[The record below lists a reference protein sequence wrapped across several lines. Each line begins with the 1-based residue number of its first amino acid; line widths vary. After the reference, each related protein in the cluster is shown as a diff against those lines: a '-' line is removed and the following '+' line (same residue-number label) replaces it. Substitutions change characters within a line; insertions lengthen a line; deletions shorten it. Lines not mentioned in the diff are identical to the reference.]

1 MKKFLVCLPAVLF
14 ILLSVFILSCEVGLG
29 ESVDTEA
36 PKISITYPDA
46 KSVIKDRFVLAG
58 ECSDDR
64 MVSSVQ
70 VTILDSSN
78 NPVTGY
84 ELKAPVVESAKSG
97 QVWSVEI
104 NAKNADGS
112 YPLKDGK
119 YTFRTIATDGAG
131 RKSAPFERDLEID
144 NTAPVFVINS
154 PGSTETETSYGSV
167 LKVEGSI
174 AEAHSVKSMAL
185 TVYDTNGIEKASWK
199 EENINIAGGTSVTFA
214 KYYSNTGGT
223 DTLLE
228 RYNSIYDSK
237 TGGFQA
243 FKCSVELT
251 DSSCVYQKPDFVPS
265 YNRSA
270 DAGQT
275 VSSDGNTTCD
285 VWLYDDIYGTDAKY
299 VLMGTKASEVWGKAF
314 EVSDFMNILN
324 GTVPYDTPN
333 ADGKTVLEVL
343 NSAKTDTSEKSLKMK
358 LNKDANPTYTV
369 MGYSF
374 DSTAEK
380 DGVLTLSPASKG
392 GTITFK
398 ADAGLDGVLFSPE
411 TIKVYLF
418 GPFEKDAVSL
428 KLSDIYNDPKVYA
441 EKNAQVTSILYDGKN
456 GVGGGSPDI
465 YGPYTGESRSTW
477 TQSLSLPSDSKIMK
491 ATKCYV
497 IAATGEDK
505 DNVEFISA
513 NNKYNGFEAQATG
526 VPPSVTINEP
536 KTDFIS
542 NNPQDIL
549 TVKGIIKSDE
559 GTAVNDA
566 SYEIYVY
573 DVTNN
578 NTLLGTI
585 KNRDTNSDDNGSMKI
600 TGTLGV
606 DSEVSFEIDAS
617 KGTWYPEKDAS
628 KDGTKPSEGN
638 VFKYVISVSGVT
650 DTTGKDSVTAQ
661 VDMLKPTASIEVS
674 TLLSNEKDG
683 KTRENCVNGKIKI
696 KGTLSDN
703 DKIASAWAEIL
714 DSKGNVTKSDVQ
726 PEGTGSFT
734 WDFDTTSLSDN
745 TEYSVKVYALDRA
758 GNKGSSSEQK
768 IYVDQSTDLPV
779 ITLSNADKTFTG
791 KPSLSS
797 NLFGMGSNVIIGAVS
812 DDDGISSIE
821 YVIDEGTENE
831 IRGTIDM
838 SGKTPTSKSFQ
849 IDLTKLPKGGTETVI
864 SSGDHTLSI
873 FATDI
878 SSDLQNIQT
887 PVKSSDETGVSNM
900 KFGYDDDVPS
910 LSVTT
915 KSGELIG
922 ENISYSITGTAGD
935 GSGLKKN
942 SEGNPII
949 YRYAIDSTRNEKK
962 YGSKDAPQEIPVS
975 ENGTWTDTIETYD
988 NGDDF
993 EYCAINEY
1001 ERSTTAKFTFRI
1013 DSVNPTITLTTPSE
1027 DTVYIGETT
1036 LYSFRGTADDPK
1048 EVDGKTVDSSGI
1060 SGIEYTVYDSNG
1072 TEIETKKVDS
1082 STQWNININFSDY
1095 KKDDE
1100 IDVSKI
1106 KFRSVDVG
1114 GLKSVEVSKNIVIDK
1129 IAPSITVVVK
1139 HNGTEVVPVQNTYYT
1154 KSEPEAEITVFDEN
1168 LETVTPTKG
1177 TLTITNPSKTNPV
1190 YKLSGITETGEYV
1203 ISATDKA
1210 GRVTS
1215 YTLNIYVDGSAPSV
1229 EITSVSPVVES
1240 NAKKNVNGK
1249 ITVTGTSSDDD
1260 KIVSTILYINDN
1272 AVTNADGT
1280 AISGRGVTVNSY
1292 QNSGMRVSYE
1302 IDTTVKDGENDIYS
1316 DKSDIKIALVSTDRA
1331 GNTSIASD
1339 SNSKIYYVD
1348 QDTDKPVLK
1357 FSNGD
1362 VTITDESTI
1371 QVGKNLFGMGS
1382 NTLYIN
1388 VSDDDGIQSVSLVV
1402 DGGTSAEKTE
1412 PLLTAG
1418 KSTTWSTSKDISE
1431 YGSGVHSL
1439 KFTITDTE
1447 GKSVS
1452 YPEGESD
1459 TIKIAFD
1466 DDVPEISVTKF
1477 NETAYTQGCFAPA
1490 EFTLNG
1496 TVKDSSGTVKIY
1508 YKEGETETEVDSS
1521 ESCTESQNWTHNIS
1535 GETSG
1540 NAKTRTY
1547 IARDKYGRESS
1558 VTIKY
1563 NVDTI
1568 KPEFISDY
1576 ISISGETSA
1585 GSKTYNLNS
1594 YNSSDVWFTNS
1605 LFTVK
1610 GESSGGKKP
1619 VTEENNFT
1627 IQIKVG
1633 DDIVST
1639 LQPGTNNT
1647 FSGTLDVGTTE
1658 DEYSKTITL
1667 TATDEA
1673 GNISSPL
1680 QFTVNVDKDS
1690 PEITTKAL
1698 YTENPEGNPGAQTLT
1713 NNSFVNKDKIYF
1725 KYIVSDA
1732 VSGVSKIEVYKTA
1745 AMKDLIGSFTVD
1757 SPSKD
1762 NVEGIIEIDISSFES
1777 KEYDF
1782 YVKVTDKAG
1791 NTTSSDL
1798 VNFTFDK
1805 TAPTVTYSKP
1815 SENSNVNKTI
1825 SIEGT
1830 ISDLNPRASN
1840 SDWNWHLKVKKPGES
1855 SFTDITNSVSFDT
1868 SLSAGSFKISGIDTT
1883 QIGKGNAEF
1892 LVIATDKAGNT
1903 ISEASGKTLTLNIN
1917 QDSDRPE
1924 ISLSTISTAGTTTL
1938 SSGTIT
1944 GTISDDDGIE
1954 KLEIQVVKKN
1964 AEISDSGWKEVTLNG
1979 ANWSYTYSDG
1989 NNAIDGDY
1997 KLYFRITDNA
2007 SGVFTSSDT
2016 ELSDSTKKLSCPK
2029 INYSGQNEVC
2039 SAVSF
2044 SIDTYPPAIDIVQ
2057 YRISSDNSAWSA
2069 WADLGQNTIF
2079 GGTEKRYFQFRL
2091 EAHDTVTAQEN
2102 LVVSANISGTDK
2114 NFSTTDGKI
2123 TLNSTG
2129 EQYNGYYYF
2138 ETSVIDASSKIAT
2151 GSYTL
2156 GFDAKDKAEK
2166 PSTLSYQIRI
2176 DNTAPDSISIRN
2188 YSGTTELTGNIA
2200 LNGLCSDE
2208 TKGNSG
2214 VKELYYLIP
2223 KTSITSPENVAGSSF
2238 GEQWESSSLESSG
2251 LWEFEIK
2258 SDNLCETAASGITLK
2273 DDFKGYETASNSG
2286 VFSLPL
2292 WFKIVD
2298 NVGNSTFKTENH
2310 IRYNPDADKPRV
2322 SITYPVH
2329 NVKDSARDFSY
2340 VVMGGTVRFTGTATD
2355 DEGIE
2360 GVYLQFDMDGDGEYE
2375 NGENIGGCPYDYDST
2390 VVKIPQSTELGVKAN
2405 GTQSWNY
2412 SLKISSLE
2420 GLLYSEAN
2428 QYKTLNVRVVAVDT
2442 GTDKQLVGAWSEP
2455 IHISVNKDIP
2465 AFETVKISQY
2475 DTNTPAQ
2482 ILKTVDYE
2490 DDKFISGENWYLIGK
2505 VSSNAGISL
2514 VDVTDSSGNDIG
2526 KIEISTSGGT
2536 ISITDNNNYILT
2548 KKEENGQITELEY
2561 KISVSTENRWAIKI
2575 TVSDN
2580 SEEEKSNYSNYSLNI
2595 DNTPPS
2601 FYDMRSDSEIS
2612 KYGTI
2617 KIYSG
2622 EYGNGGQVLSDVNKI
2637 QNSNGMFTL
2646 AGRTTEAGSGY
2657 ENILFYFKRVPET
2670 VTEQNPVRVYN
2681 PMKAHGS
2688 SNKENRTDITVDSPS
2703 DGKVYVNSD
2712 ELPVLYTTQISIND
2726 SNKFEFTS
2734 NAVQNNDNVRIGGLV
2749 KIGGIYRKILS
2760 VNYSTGT
2767 VTVDS
2772 ECETSSTEAEFV
2784 YAMVI
2789 DNSGESFNIDNSIK
2803 NDDGDGMVESYSK
2816 SGTNYTWDASID
2828 STHIPDGPIE
2838 LHIVAFDKAGNSNH
2852 GYVKTAVSNNA
2863 PRIARVRLAT
2873 DLNGNSTYEE
2883 NEKQVFAYLETD
2895 TLDWAENT
2903 KSKGTEIWNLDGK
2916 VNGSVWTIK
2925 NNLQVEPEFVGGT
2938 APFHYIFTKESGI
2951 EEGKNLSSPKTGS
2964 ATGQINGNKE
2974 AFVIPNSSLDTS
2986 ATYEDKI
2993 NTYQF
2998 SFWDSTEET
3007 TPCTDSQWT
3016 VLNVQLKQDIIDNF
3030 APKVVVKPFFWNSA
3044 SDNSLYKNS
3053 LDNGHIELE
3062 GDLDFENTPFTN
3074 ADGERDK
3081 DPKVSGKIVFRG
3093 TAYDDV
3099 RLSSLWIKF
3108 SGFTFNNYVTE
3119 SGYGTN
3125 GTSNGYVQ
3133 AAFYNIQDNSWNNS
3147 SAKLESDGW
3156 SFETTDEYFDQ
3167 KGHKVN
3173 WALTID
3179 TARISTVTAVDAEF
3193 AIMAVDHVNTDDNKS
3208 SETDHIVVTGS
3219 GQTDTS
3225 DNVYNKPKYKVDVVP
3240 YITELITTL
3249 SGIETKNHSVYG
3261 RTASGR
3267 YPVYFYTK
3275 DANGNSNVSEKISVV
3290 GFNIAK
3296 GSQIIFTKNDVT
3308 TTLDSD
3314 LSFQL
3319 PENAVSGKIE
3329 ISVNSIKNLNNIN
3342 NKNAKGSYEDV
3353 ASDSL
3358 YDNYKNYYNRQPNNV
3373 NNDLLED
3380 DVELAIWGI
3389 NSKSAVSPEGVVSE
3403 ATMHINPSDGQ
3414 LGFSF
3419 SSGNYG
3425 YYPYGVDH
3433 NGNVQKTSLQFWC
3446 RDYTPVNTIRFVYD
3460 NQGHMFGVHAGTDT
3474 NNPRVAR
3481 FRLVSSV
3488 WGPSSTIN
3496 GGDSDWLCAYSAN
3509 KALRLEYMA
3518 NYKSSDQSYV
3528 MNGTRF
3534 QFHPQLAAN
3543 AVSSSQTNLYLMYY
3557 DSLTNELR
3565 FRAGAMNTSEA
3576 FSANTSTFAQNIKA
3590 SFNDFYDDAYDGAAG
3605 DKRTSIYVTN
3615 YNHVSVLASSATNT
3629 GSSPYA
3635 PGERYAIA
3643 VVPGSPDTVVAVWCD
3658 DIHKTLWYSYLTDP
3672 ITNNHQNVD
3681 PTTHVNKSWSTPV
3694 AILDGNSG
3702 GYAAIAVD
3710 SDKHIHI
3717 ASYSKE
3723 RTGSLVYTYLDSYNS
3738 ATSDYIKKH
3747 SVFVDS
3753 YGATGQYITID
3764 FAKDST
3770 GTRYIPYIGYLMT
3783 SLQYPKYAYL
3793 VDVNS
3798 AVENSSNWIP
3808 KPGTDSENM
3817 YTGAWESVILPTE
3830 NKFLLDDICI
3840 GVFRKSDGNLQNIP
3854 IKTGDN
3860 ICGGNGTSNPVIG
3873 YGINYAGQGYIE
3885 TAQLK

>member
-1 MKKFLVCLPAVLF
+1 MNKRFSKFIFFLM
-14 ILLSVFILSCEVGLG
+14 LLSEFIFFSCEVGLG
-29 ESVDTEA
+29 EAVDTEA
-36 PKISITYPDA
+36 PKLTIDYPEA
-46 KSVIKDRFVLAG
+46 KAIVRDGFVLAG
-58 ECSDDR
+58 TCSDDIAVTKVV
-64 MVSSVQ
+64 VS
-70 VTILDSSN
+70 ILDEEN
-78 NPVTGY
+78 KTVTGY
-84 ELKAPVVESAKSG
+84 DFKQPVVETTIEEK
-97 QVWSVEI
+97 QFWSVTLNEQLQ
-104 NAKNADGS
+104 DGT

-119 YTFRTIATDGAG
+119 YTFRAVAYDGAG
-131 RKSAPFERDLEID
+131 RKSGELERDLEID
-144 NTAPVFVINS
+144 NTAPVFIINS
-154 PGSTETETSYGSV
+154 PGSISTESSFGSV
-167 LKVEGSI
+167 FKIEGSI
-174 AEAHSVKSMAL
+174 AENHTVKEMNL
-185 TVYDTNGIEKASWK
+185 TIFDADGTKIAEWQQ
-199 EENINIAGGTSVTFA
+199 ENINTAGGTTVTFA
-214 KYYSNTGGT
+214 KYYS
-223 DTLLE
+223 DSEKQDPLFD
-228 RYNSIYDSK
+228 RYKEIYGDSN
-237 TGGFQA
+237 GFKS
-243 FKCSVELT
+243 FSCSVKLM
-251 DSSCVYQKPDFVPS
+251 DNALAYKKPDFVPS
-265 YNRSA
+265 YNDDSRGEI
-270 DAGQT
+270 DTGT
-275 VSSDGNTTCD
+275 NYNTTTNL
-285 VWLYDDIYGTDAKY
+285 WLYDDIYGTDAKFK
-299 VLMGTKASEVWGKAF
+299 LMGTAASAEWGKSF
-314 EVSDFMNILN
+314 EIKDFMNYLN
-324 GTVPYDTPN
+324 GTDSYEQKN
-333 ADGKTVLEVL
+333 SNGKSVVEVL
-343 NSAKTDTSEKSLKMK
+343 NEAKINTEDTRLKFK
-358 LNKDANPTYTV
+358 LNKDANPTYTI

-374 DSTAEK
+374 DSTAQTE
-380 DGVLTLSPASKG
+380 GIYSLSPAAKG

-398 ADAGLDGVLFSPE
+398 ADAGLDGVLFSPS
-411 TIKVYLF
+411 TIKVYMF
-418 GPFEKDAVSL
+418 GPFEAIQVPTAL
-428 KLSDIYNDPKVYA
+428 AEIYSSPDNYA
-441 EKNAQVTSILYDGKN
+441 SAPEHKKITTKLYDGEN
-456 GVGGGSPDI
+456 GISGADKDVA
-465 YGPYTGESRSTW
+465 GPYEGESRTTW
-477 TQSLSLPSDSKIMK
+477 TQSLNLPSDSSIMK
-491 ATKCYV
+491 ATKYYI
-497 IAATGEDK
+497 IAASGCDK
-505 DNVEFISA
+505 DNVDMISL
-513 NNKYNGFEAQATG
+513 NYKYNGFIAQATG
-526 VPPSVTINEP
+526 VPPTITIKEP
-536 KTDFIS
+536 EKDSIS
-542 NNPQDIL
+542 NAENEIL
-549 TVKGIIKSDE
+549 IFKGEVSSEE
-559 GTAVNDA
+559 GTAINDI
-566 SYEIYVY
+566 SYEISVY
-573 DVTNN
+573 D
-578 NTLLGTI
+578 TLEKNKFLGTI
-585 KNRDTNSDDNGSMKI
+585 KNIDSAGNRSDSLKVN
-600 TGTLGV
+600 GTLGE
-606 DSEVSFEIDAS
+606 SPSVSFEIDAS
-617 KGTWYPEKDAS
+617 KGFWQSADGIS
-628 KDGTKPSEGN
+628 IDGTKPPLNSAY
-638 VFKYVISVSGVT
+638 KYTLTVTGVT
-650 DTTGKDSVTAQ
+650 DTKGTDSISVTLDKKLPSAE
-661 VDMLKPTASIEVS
+661 LEIS

-703 DKIASAWAEIL
+703 DKIASAWAEIS
-714 DSKGNVTKSDVQ
+714 DSKGNLTKSDVQ

-734 WDFDTTSLSDN
+734 WDFDTTLLSDN

-758 GNKGSSSEQK
+758 GNEGSSSEQK

-821 YVIDEGTENE
+821 YVIDEGTNKE

-849 IDLTKLPKGGTETVI
+849 IDLTKLPKDENEIVI

-887 PVKSSDETGVSNM
+887 PVKSNDETGVSNM

-922 ENISYSITGTAGD
+922 KNISYSITGTAGD

-949 YRYAIDSTRNEKK
+949 YRYAIDSTRHNEE
-962 YGSKDAPQEIPVS
+962 YGSKDEPKEIPVS
-975 ENGTWTDTIETYD
+975 EDGTWTDTIQTYD

-993 EYCAINEY
+993 EYCAKDEY

-1036 LYSFRGTADDPK
+1036 LYSFRGSADDPK

-1072 TEIETKKVDS
+1072 TEIETKTVDS
-1082 STQWNININFSDY
+1082 STQWNINIDFSDY
-1095 KKDDE
+1095 KKNDE

-1106 KFRSVDVG
+1106 KFRSVDGG
-1114 GLKSVEVSKNIVIDK
+1114 GLKSDEVSKNIVIDK
-1129 IAPSITVVVK
+1129 IAPEIKFTIDGIEKTNSETIYISK
-1139 HNGTEVVPVQNTYYT
+1139 NPDFIFEV
-1154 KSEPEAEITVFDEN
+1154 SDEN
-1168 LETVTPTKG
+1168 LDFTSLQCPVPLAWNKIGETTNSVKYK
-1177 TLTITNPSKTNPV
+1177 ITGFATDDVASVSKT
-1190 YKLSGITETGEYV
+1190 YSFT
-1203 ISATDKA
+1203 AQDKA
-1210 GRVTS
+1210 GRITEK
-1215 YTLNIYVDGSAPSV
+1215 TLNVYYDKDEPVIDEPSV
-1229 EITSVSPVVES
+1229 TPIASKENDATEY
-1240 NAKKNVNGK
+1240 VNGIIK
-1249 ITVTGTSSDDD
+1249 LKGTVSDNDKVSSTKVILKQNGTDVPSAVGALTLITNTGD
-1260 KIVSTILYINDN
+1260 
-1272 AVTNADGT
+1272 
-1280 AISGRGVTVNSY
+1280 R
-1292 QNSGMRVSYE
+1292 YE
-1302 IDTTVKDGENDIYS
+1302 YTIDTRELTDKTPLDI
-1316 DKSDIKIALVSTDRA
+1316 IIESTDRA
-1331 GNTSIASD
+1331 GNVIQKTKTVQI
-1339 SNSKIYYVD
+1339 D

-1357 FSNGD
+1357 FNNGD
-1362 VTITDESTI
+1362 TTCVDENNI
-1371 QVGKNLFGMGS
+1371 KVGTNLFGMGS

-1388 VSDDDGIQSVSLVV
+1388 VSDDDGVKSVSLVV
-1402 DGGTSAEKTE
+1402 DDETSAE
-1412 PLLTAG
+1412 LLTNG
-1418 KSTTWSTSKDISE
+1418 QSTTWSYSLNVLE

-1439 KFTITDTE
+1439 KFTICDTE

-1452 YPEGESD
+1452 YPESD
-1459 TIKIAFD
+1459 AAIKIAYD

-1508 YKEGETETEVDSS
+1508 YKEGGTETQVS
-1521 ESCTESQNWTHNIS
+1521 EIGSCTESQNWTHNIS

-1540 NAKTRTY
+1540 NDKTRTY
-1547 IARDKYGRESS
+1547 TARDKYGRESS

-1568 KPEFISDY
+1568 KPVFNSDY

-1585 GSKTYNLNS
+1585 GSKPYNLNS
-1594 YNSSDVWFTNS
+1594 YNSSDIWFTNS

-1610 GESSGGKKP
+1610 GESSGGNKP

-1639 LQPGTNNT
+1639 LQPGANNT
-1647 FSGTLDVGTTE
+1647 FSGTMDVGTTAE
-1658 DEYSKTITL
+1658 NPSKTITL

-1680 QFTVNVDKDS
+1680 NFTVNVDKNP
-1690 PEITTKAL
+1690 PEINKKDL
-1698 YTENPEGNPGAQTLT
+1698 YTENPEGNPDAKALT
-1713 NNSFVNKDKIYF
+1713 ENFVNKDKIYF

-1745 AMKDLIGSFTVD
+1745 AMKDLIGSFTVN
-1757 SPSKD
+1757 SPSKG

-1805 TAPTVTYSKP
+1805 TAPTVTYLKP
-1815 SENSNVNKTI
+1815 SENSDVNKTI

-1830 ISDLNPRASN
+1830 ISDLNPPASN
-1840 SDWNWHLKVKKPGES
+1840 SGWNWALKVKKPGEI
-1855 SFTDITNSVSFDT
+1855 SFTDITNSVSFDN
-1868 SLSAGSFKISGIDTT
+1868 SLSIGSFKISGIDTT
-1883 QIGKGNAEF
+1883 KIGKGNAEF

-1903 ISEASGKTLTLNIN
+1903 ISESNGKTLTLNIN

-1944 GTISDDDGIE
+1944 GTISDDDGVE

-1964 AEISDSGWKEVTLNG
+1964 AEISNSGWKDVTLNG

-1989 NNAIDGDY
+1989 NNNIDGDY
-1997 KLYFRITDNA
+1997 DLYFRVNDKAGGT
-2007 SGVFTSSDT
+2007 FTSLNAETDDAT
-2016 ELSDSTKKLSCPK
+2016 AKLSCPK
-2029 INYSGQNEVC
+2029 INYSGSGEVC
-2039 SAVSF
+2039 SKIPF
-2044 SIDTYPPAIDIVQ
+2044 SIDTVPPSINIVQ
-2057 YRISSDNSAWSA
+2057 YKISSDNAAWSE
-2069 WADLGQNTIF
+2069 WTELSHNTIF
-2079 GGTEKRYFQFRL
+2079 GGVEKRYIKFRF
-2091 EAHDTVTAQEN
+2091 EAHDTVTAQDA
-2102 LVVSANISGTDK
+2102 LIVTVNISGKET
-2114 NFSTTDGKI
+2114 FSTKDSTI
-2123 TLNSTG
+2123 TLKNSG
-2129 EQYNGYYYF
+2129 DKYGDYYYF
-2138 ETSVIDASSKIAT
+2138 ETASLNAEELAT
-2151 GSYTL
+2151 GSYTFS
-2156 GFDAKDKAEK
+2156 FDAKDKAEK

-2223 KTSITSPENVAGSSF
+2223 KTSITLPENVAGSSF

-2251 LWEFEIK
+2251 LWEFEIN
-2258 SDNLCETAASGITLK
+2258 SDNICENAPSGITLK

-2298 NVGNSTFKTENH
+2298 EVGNFAYKTGNF

-2322 SITYPVH
+2322 SMTYPVH
-2329 NVKDSARDFSY
+2329 NVKDGEFSY
-2340 VVMGGTVRFTGTATD
+2340 VIMGGTVRFTGTAED

-2360 GVYLQFDMDGDGEYE
+2360 GVYLQFDMNGDGIYE
-2375 NGENIGGCPYDYDST
+2375 NGENINGCPYDYAST
-2390 VVKIPQSTELGVKAN
+2390 VVPIPHSTSNERGVKAN

-2412 SLKISSLE
+2412 SLKISNLD
-2420 GLLYSEAN
+2420 GLLYSPEN
-2428 QYKTLNVRVVAVDT
+2428 KKTLNVRVVAVDT
-2442 GTDKQLVGAWSEP
+2442 GTSDTPLVGAWSEAV
-2455 IHISVNKDIP
+2455 HISVNKDVP
-2465 AFETVKISQY
+2465 AFETVRLSQF
-2475 DTNTPAQ
+2475 NGSGSV
-2482 ILKTVDYE
+2482 IKTIDYE

-2505 VSSNAGISL
+2505 ISSNAGISE
-2514 VDVTDSSGNDIG
+2514 VDVTDLSGNSI
-2526 KIEISTSGGT
+2526 GT
-2536 ISITDNNNYILT
+2536 ISIDTTSGIQITDNNHFINDKTISGG
-2548 KKEENGQITELEY
+2548 NITELEY
-2561 KISVSTENRWAIKI
+2561 KIPVSTENRWAIKI

-2580 SEEEKSNYSNYSLNI
+2580 SEEKKSNYSNYSLNI

-2657 ENILFYFKRVPET
+2657 ENILFYFKRVPENIT
-2670 VTEQNPVRVYN
+2670 AQNPVRVYN
-2681 PMKAHGS
+2681 PMKAHGAT
-2688 SNKENRTDITVDSPS
+2688 NKENRTDITESNKT
-2703 DGKVYVNSD
+2703 DGKVYINSD
-2712 ELPVLYTTQISIND
+2712 SLPVLYTTQISINE

-2772 ECETSSTEAEFV
+2772 ECETSSAEAEFV

-2974 AFVIPNSSLDTS
+2974 AFVISNKKLDSSAS
-2986 ATYEDKI
+2986 YEDKT

-3016 VLNVQLKQDIIDNF
+3016 ILNVQLKQDVIDNF

-3074 ADGERDK
+3074 ADGEYDK

-3108 SGFTFNNYVTE
+3108 SGFKFNNYVPE

-3125 GTSNGYVQ
+3125 GISNGYVQ
-3133 AAFYNIQDNSWNNS
+3133 AAFYKTESNSWKFP
-3147 SAKLESDGW
+3147 SATLDNDGW
-3156 SFETTDEYFDQ
+3156 TFKAEDEYFDQ

-3173 WALTID
+3173 WTLTID

-3193 AIMAVDHVNTDDNKS
+3193 AIMAVDHVNTDANKS
-3208 SETDHIVVTGS
+3208 NESNHIEVTDS

-3240 YITELITTL
+3240 YIKRLDTILTDLEVL
-3249 SGIETKNHSVYG
+3249 NPSVYG
-3261 RTASGR
+3261 RSALGK
-3267 YPVYFYTK
+3267 YPVYYYRKTTSGGVNAETITLQGFNISGGTVTFNGSATGKIDGNNAISIPENAKSGEISISVNTISSLNNKNADVEYNKQPNGQNNNILTDNVELAIWEINSKAAISKAGELSEVVMHVNPANGMLGFAFAHSQDLASYPNGTKSSYQTWMTDWTGVNQIGFIYDQKGNMYGTNGGTDTYTPSQKVGRFGLISSLWGIIATDSASDDKYSGYTGYRRLRLEYLGYWGNNPFYASNVNRFAKGDCSQFATTDNGDYTNLYIIYYDNTLGELK
-3275 DANGNSNVSEKISVV
+3275 FRAGSYNTVNHPVPTTTSNFAQGSVSFGDFADDAWKEKCNSQNNYNPTYAHTSIISNVKSGANGNSNAKPGTYYS
-3290 GFNIAK
+3290 IAAIK
-3296 GSQIIFTKNDVT
+3296 G
-3308 TTLDSD
+3308 
-3314 LSFQL
+3314 
-3319 PENAVSGKIE
+3319 G
-3329 ISVNSIKNLNNIN
+3329 
-3342 NKNAKGSYEDV
+3342 
-3353 ASDSL
+3353 ASDGS
-3358 YDNYKNYYNRQPNNV
+3358 
-3373 NNDLLED
+3373 
-3380 DVELAIWGI
+3380 DVV
-3389 NSKSAVSPEGVVSE
+3389 SAV
-3403 ATMHINPSDGQ
+3403 
-3414 LGFSF
+3414 
-3419 SSGNYG
+3419 
-3425 YYPYGVDH
+3425 
-3433 NGNVQKTSLQFWC
+3433 W
-3446 RDYTPVNTIRFVYD
+3446 YD
-3460 NQGHMFGVHAGTDT
+3460 ET
-3474 NNPRVAR
+3474 N
-3481 FRLVSSV
+3481 
-3488 WGPSSTIN
+3488 
-3496 GGDSDWLCAYSAN
+3496 
-3509 KALRLEYMA
+3509 
-3518 NYKSSDQSYV
+3518 KS
-3528 MNGTRF
+3528 
-3534 QFHPQLAAN
+3534 
-3543 AVSSSQTNLYLMYY
+3543 
-3557 DSLTNELR
+3557 
-3565 FRAGAMNTSEA
+3565 
-3576 FSANTSTFAQNIKA
+3576 
-3590 SFNDFYDDAYDGAAG
+3590 
-3605 DKRTSIYVTN
+3605 
-3615 YNHVSVLASSATNT
+3615 
-3629 GSSPYA
+3629 
-3635 PGERYAIA
+3635 
-3643 VVPGSPDTVVAVWCD
+3643 
-3658 DIHKTLWYSYLTDP
+3658 LWYSYIENPLKNAGNRDANGAVSTE
-3672 ITNNHQNVD
+3672 
-3681 PTTHVNKSWSTPV
+3681 WATPV
-3694 AILDGNSG
+3694 QLLKRNAGESC
-3702 GYAAIAVD
+3702 AIATD
-3710 SDKHIHI
+3710 EDGHIHI
-3717 ASYSKE
+3717 AAYSQSNA
-3723 RTGSLVYTYLDSYNS
+3723 GSLYYIYLDSYNS
-3738 ATSDYIKKH
+3738 PFDSSKNLVKI
-3747 SVFVDS
+3747 DS
-3753 YGATGQYITID
+3753 YGSTGQYITMEV
-3764 FAKDST
+3764 AKDSN
-3770 GTRYIPYIGYLMT
+3770 GNNIPYIGYWMK
-3783 SLQYPKYAYL
+3783 SMSYPKYTYL
-3793 VDVNS
+3793 VDT
-3798 AVENSSNWIP
+3798 SSSEEGTYYP
-3808 KPGTDSENM
+3808 KAGVDNLNL
-3817 YTGAWESVILPTE
+3817 YTGAWESITLPTSS
-3830 NKFLLDDICI
+3830 NILLDDINI
-3840 GVFRKSDGNLQNIP
+3840 GLYRYLADENGHKKGEIREIP
-3854 IKTGDN
+3854 TQTESAGDEN
-3860 ICGGNGTSNPVIG
+3860 GIAGGNGTSNPIIA
-3873 YGINYAGQGYIE
+3873 YGINYDRQGYIE

>member
-154 PGSTETETSYGSV
+154 PGSTDTETSYGSV

-228 RYNSIYDSK
+228 RYNNIYDSQK
-237 TGGFQA
+237 GGFQA

-265 YNRSA
+265 YNRSS
-270 DAGQT
+270 DAGQP

-428 KLSDIYNDPKVYA
+428 KLSDIYNDPKAYA

-526 VPPSVTINEP
+526 VPPSVTIKEP

-549 TVKGIIKSDE
+549 TVKGTIKSDE

-703 DKIASAWAEIL
+703 DKIASAWAEIS

-745 TEYSVKVYALDRA
+745 TEYSVKIYALDRA

-779 ITLSNADKTFTG
+779 ITLSNADKNFKD

-922 ENISYSITGTAGD
+922 ENISYSITGNAGD
-935 GSGLKKN
+935 GSELKKN

-975 ENGTWTDTIETYD
+975 EDGTWTDKIQTYD

-993 EYCAINEY
+993 EYCAKDEY

-1013 DSVNPTITLTTPSE
+1013 DSVHPKITLTNPSE

-1072 TEIETKKVDS
+1072 TEIETKTVDS
-1082 STQWNININFSDY
+1082 STQWNINIDFSDY

-1129 IAPSITVVVK
+1129 IAPEIKFTID
-1139 HNGTEVVPVQNTYYT
+1139 GTEKTD
-1154 KSEPEAEITVFDEN
+1154 SETIYISKDPDFIFEVSDEN
-1168 LETVTPTKG
+1168 LDFTSLQCPVPLAWNKIGETTNSVKYK
-1177 TLTITNPSKTNPV
+1177 ITGFATDDVASVSKT
-1190 YKLSGITETGEYV
+1190 YSFT
-1203 ISATDKA
+1203 AQDKA
-1210 GRVTS
+1210 GRITEKTLNVYYDKDEPVIDEPSVTPIASKENDATEYVNGTIKLKGTVSDNDKVSSTKVILKQNDEDVTS
-1215 YTLNIYVDGSAPSV
+1215 TEGALTL
-1229 EITSVSPVVES
+1229 IT
-1240 NAKKNVNGK
+1240 N
-1249 ITVTGTSSDDD
+1249 TGD
-1260 KIVSTILYINDN
+1260 
-1272 AVTNADGT
+1272 
-1280 AISGRGVTVNSY
+1280 R
-1292 QNSGMRVSYE
+1292 YE
-1302 IDTTVKDGENDIYS
+1302 YKIDTTKLDNALLDI
-1316 DKSDIKIALVSTDRA
+1316 IIESTDRA
-1331 GNTSIASD
+1331 GNVNQKT
-1339 SNSKIYYVD
+1339 KTVTVD
-1348 QDTDKPVLK
+1348 QETDKPVLK

-1388 VSDDDGIQSVSLVV
+1388 VSDDDGIQSVSLNI
-1402 DGGTSAEKTE
+1402 DGNELNP

-1418 KSTTWSTSKDISE
+1418 QSTTWSGSLNVSK

-1439 KFTITDTE
+1439 KFTICDTE

-1452 YPEGESD
+1452 YPESD
-1459 TIKIAFD
+1459 AAIKIAYD

-1508 YKEGETETEVDSS
+1508 YKEGGTETQVS
-1521 ESCTESQNWTHNIS
+1521 EIGSCTESQNWTHNIS

-1540 NAKTRTY
+1540 NNKTRNY

-1568 KPEFISDY
+1568 KPVFTSDY

-1594 YNSSDVWFTNS
+1594 YNSSDIWFTNS

-1610 GESSGGKKP
+1610 GESSGGNKP

-1639 LQPGTNNT
+1639 LQPGANNT

-1658 DEYSKTITL
+1658 AEYSKTITL

-1680 QFTVNVDKDS
+1680 QFTVNVDKDF
-1690 PEITTKAL
+1690 PEITTKDL
-1698 YTENPEGNPGAQTLT
+1698 YTENPEGNPVAQTLT

-1757 SPSKD
+1757 SPSKG

-1830 ISDLNPRASN
+1830 ISDLNPPASN
-1840 SDWNWHLKVKKPGES
+1840 SDWKWHLKVKKPGEI
-1855 SFTDITNSVSFDT
+1855 SFTDITVSFDT

-1883 QIGKGNAEF
+1883 KIGEGNAEF

-1979 ANWSYTYSDG
+1979 SNWSYTYSDG
-1989 NNAIDGDY
+1989 NNNIDGDY
-1997 KLYFRITDNA
+1997 YLYFRVNDKAGGT
-2007 SGVFTSSDT
+2007 FTSLNAETSDAT
-2016 ELSDSTKKLSCPK
+2016 AKLSCPK
-2029 INYSGQNEVC
+2029 INYSGSGEVC
-2039 SAVSF
+2039 SKIPF
-2044 SIDTYPPAIDIVQ
+2044 SIDTVPPSINIVQ
-2057 YRISSDNSAWSA
+2057 YKISSDNAAWSE
-2069 WADLGQNTIF
+2069 WTELSHNTIF
-2079 GGTEKRYFQFRL
+2079 GGVEKRYIKFRF
-2091 EAHDTVTAQEN
+2091 EAHDTVTAQDA
-2102 LVVSANISGTDK
+2102 LVVTVNISGKET
-2114 NFSTTDGKI
+2114 FSTKDSTI
-2123 TLNSTG
+2123 TLNNSG
-2129 EQYNGYYYF
+2129 DKYGDYYYF
-2138 ETSVIDASSKIAT
+2138 ETASLDAKNLAT
-2151 GSYTL
+2151 GSYTFS
-2156 GFDAKDKAEK
+2156 FDAKDKAEK

-2188 YSGTTELTGNIA
+2188 YSGTTELTGNIS

-2298 NVGNSTFKTENH
+2298 EVGNFAYKTGDF

-2322 SITYPVH
+2322 SMTYPVH
-2329 NVKDSARDFSY
+2329 NVKDGEFSY
-2340 VVMGGTVRFTGTATD
+2340 VIMGGTVRFTGTAED
-2355 DEGIE
+2355 DEGIA
-2360 GVYLQFDMDGDGEYE
+2360 GVYLQFDMNGDGIFE
-2375 NGENIGGCPYDYDST
+2375 NGENISGCPYDYAST
-2390 VVKIPQSTELGVKAN
+2390 VVPIPHSTSNERGVKAN

-2412 SLKISSLE
+2412 SLKISNLD
-2420 GLLYSEAN
+2420 GLLYSPEN
-2428 QYKTLNVRVVAVDT
+2428 KKTLNVRVVAVDT
-2442 GTDKQLVGAWSEP
+2442 GTADAPLVGAWSEAV
-2455 IHISVNKDIP
+2455 HISVNKDVP
-2465 AFETVKISQY
+2465 AFETVRLSQF
-2475 DTNTPAQ
+2475 DGSGSV
-2482 ILKTVDYE
+2482 IKTIDYE

-2505 VSSNAGISL
+2505 ISSNAGISE
-2514 VDVTDSSGNDIG
+2514 VDVTDLSGNSI
-2526 KIEISTSGGT
+2526 GT
-2536 ISITDNNNYILT
+2536 ISIDTTSGIQITDNNNFINDKT
-2548 KKEENGQITELEY
+2548 ISGGNITELEY
-2561 KISVSTENRWAIKI
+2561 KIPVSTENRWAIKI

-2580 SEEEKSNYSNYSLNI
+2580 SEEKKSNYSNYSLNI

-2657 ENILFYFKRVPET
+2657 ENILFYFKRVPENI
-2670 VTEQNPVRVYN
+2670 TEQNPVRVYN
-2681 PMKAHGS
+2681 PMKAHGAT
-2688 SNKENRTDITVDSPS
+2688 NKENRTDITESNKT
-2703 DGKVYVNSD
+2703 DGKVYINSD
-2712 ELPVLYTTQISIND
+2712 GLPVLYTTQISIND

-2925 NNLQVEPEFVGGT
+2925 NNLQIEPEFVGGT

-2986 ATYEDKI
+2986 EPYEDKI

-3074 ADGERDK
+3074 ADGEYDK

-3133 AAFYNIQDNSWNNS
+3133 TAFYNIQDNSWNNS
-3147 SAKLESDGW
+3147 SATLESDGW

-3193 AIMAVDHVNTDDNKS
+3193 AIMAVDHVNTDTNKS
-3208 SETDHIVVTGS
+3208 SETDHIVVTDS

-3240 YITELITTL
+3240 YITEVETSL
-3249 SGIETKNHSVYG
+3249 SILKKKNPSVYT
-3261 RTASGR
+3261 RTALGHYS
-3267 YPVYFYTK
+3267 V
-3275 DANGNSNVSEKISVV
+3275 ASNEEVTIN
-3290 GFNIAK
+3290 GFN
-3296 GSQIIFTKNDVT
+3296 
-3308 TTLDSD
+3308 LDNYTVSI
-3314 LSFQL
+3314 STISSSREF
-3319 PENAVSGKIE
+3319 AVK
-3329 ISVNSIKNLNNIN
+3329 VNNVESLN
-3342 NKNAKGSYEDV
+3342 NKNRNDARGSYEKVNTVSTGDYLV
-3353 ASDSL
+3353 YS
-3358 YDNYKNYYNRQPNNV
+3358 NYYNRQPNND
-3373 NNDLLED
+3373 NNNLLTDDIYFDIWQFDSEAIKPISGGVDQPVMKIDPKTGAIGMAFANGALYFSMGGTVSSETYSSQYWMGSYDFFTSVGFAYDDLGYSYGSAAGGDCNSSEGD
-3380 DVELAIWGI
+3380 AYCFVTSRWGI
-3389 NSKSAVSPEGVVSE
+3389 GAHGQRGSYDGANTLRLERISHKDSSGNITINKQRVKSPSFITSVHNTDYTNVYLAYYDDTNDEIRFKAGRTNSKSKGTFGMFSDSATSSAGTTRTENVKYVNLLAGGDTGRSAGEYVSLGVKPGT
-3403 ATMHINPSDGQ
+3403 A
-3414 LGFSF
+3414 
-3419 SSGNYG
+3419 
-3425 YYPYGVDH
+3425 
-3433 NGNVQKTSLQFWC
+3433 
-3446 RDYTPVNTIRFVYD
+3446 YD
-3460 NQGHMFGVHAGTDT
+3460 NDV
-3474 NNPRVAR
+3474 
-3481 FRLVSSV
+3481 
-3488 WGPSSTIN
+3488 
-3496 GGDSDWLCAYSAN
+3496 
-3509 KALRLEYMA
+3509 
-3518 NYKSSDQSYV
+3518 
-3528 MNGTRF
+3528 
-3534 QFHPQLAAN
+3534 
-3543 AVSSSQTNLYLMYY
+3543 
-3557 DSLTNELR
+3557 
-3565 FRAGAMNTSEA
+3565 
-3576 FSANTSTFAQNIKA
+3576 
-3590 SFNDFYDDAYDGAAG
+3590 
-3605 DKRTSIYVTN
+3605 
-3615 YNHVSVLASSATNT
+3615 
-3629 GSSPYA
+3629 
-3635 PGERYAIA
+3635 
-3643 VVPGSPDTVVAVWCD
+3643 VVAVWYDSVNRCL
-3658 DIHKTLWYSYLTDP
+3658 KYAYN
-3672 ITNNHQNVD
+3672 TN
-3681 PTTHVNKSWSTPV
+3681 PLGSSKGS
-3694 AILDGNSG
+3694 NSG
-3702 GYAAIAVD
+3702 SEWIGVETVFTDEMKNAGEYCQVIVD
-3710 SDKHIHI
+3710 KDGGIHI
-3717 ASYSKE
+3717 AAYDPLNLD
-3723 RTGSLVYTYLDSYNS
+3723 LVYAYKSAYDITGFQTCIVDGNGVVGTNLTLD
-3738 ATSDYIKKH
+3738 
-3747 SVFVDS
+3747 V
-3753 YGATGQYITID
+3753 
-3764 FAKDST
+3764 AKVNGVWT
-3770 GTRYIPYIGYLMT
+3770 PYIGYYAT
-3783 SLQYPKYAYL
+3783 SCVKPKLAYKISSG
-3793 VDVNS
+3793 N
-3798 AVENSSNWIP
+3798 AVS
-3808 KPGTDSENM
+3808 GTIDDM
-3817 YTGAWESVILPTE
+3817 LTGAWECAVVPTSSYITLGSQGN
-3830 NKFLLDDICI
+3830 NKMNV
-3840 GVFRKSDGNLQNIP
+3840 GVWKDVSTWELKNSITGTKKSNHSGSGYSSTCND
-3854 IKTGDN
+3854 TVW
-3860 ICGGNGTSNPVIG
+3860 GNGTKNPVMG
-3873 YGINYAGQGYIE
+3873 YAIKISGSSCYIE

>member
-154 PGSTETETSYGSV
+154 PGSTDTETSYGSV

-228 RYNSIYDSK
+228 RYNNIYDSQK
-237 TGGFQA
+237 GGFQA

-265 YNRSA
+265 YNRSS
-270 DAGQT
+270 DAGQP

-428 KLSDIYNDPKVYA
+428 KLSDIYNDPKAYA

-526 VPPSVTINEP
+526 VPPSVTIKEP

-549 TVKGIIKSDE
+549 TVKGTIKSDE

-661 VDMLKPTASIEVS
+661 VDMLKPTASVEVS
-674 TLLSNEKDG
+674 TLLSSSDG
-683 KTRENCVNGKIKI
+683 TRTDCVNGFIKI
-696 KGTLSDN
+696 KGTVSDN
-703 DKIASAWAEIL
+703 DKIASAWAEIS
-714 DSKGNVTKSDVQ
+714 DSAGNVKKSDVQ
-726 PEGTGSFT
+726 PEGTGSFP
-734 WDFDTTSLSDN
+734 WNFDTTLLKDK
-745 TEYSVKVYALDRA
+745 TEYSVTVYALDRA
-758 GNKGSSSEQK
+758 GNKNASAIQK

-821 YVIDEGTENE
+821 YVIDEGSDKE
-831 IRGTIDM
+831 ISGTIDM

-849 IDLTKLPKGGTETVI
+849 IDLTKLPKDGKETVI

-878 SSDLQNIQT
+878 SSDLQKIQT

-900 KFGYDDDVPS
+900 AFGYDDDVPS

-942 SEGNPII
+942 SEGNPVI
-949 YRYAIDSTRNEKK
+949 YRYAIDSTRNDGN
-962 YGSKDAPQEIPVS
+962 YGSKDDPKEIPVS
-975 ENGTWTDTIETYD
+975 EDGTWTDTIQTYD

-993 EYCAINEY
+993 EYCAKDEY
-1001 ERSTTAKFTFRI
+1001 ERSTAAKFTFRI

-1036 LYSFRGTADDPK
+1036 LYSFRGSADDPVK
-1048 EVDGKTVDSSGI
+1048 VGETTVDSSGI
-1060 SGIEYTVYDSNG
+1060 SGIEYTVYASDG
-1072 TEIETKKVDS
+1072 TKIETKTVDP
-1082 STQWNININFSDY
+1082 STQWNINIDFSDY

-1106 KFRSVDVG
+1106 EFRSVDGG
-1114 GLKSVEVSKNIVIDK
+1114 GLKSVDAVSKNIVIDK

-1139 HNGTEVVPVQNTYYT
+1139 HNGTVVVPVQNTYYT
-1154 KSEPEAEITVFDEN
+1154 KSAPEAEITVSDEN

-1177 TLTITNPSKTNPV
+1177 TLTIINPSETNHV
-1190 YKLSGITETGEYV
+1190 YKLSDIKETGEYV

-1215 YTLNIYVDGSAPSV
+1215 YTLNIYVDGSEPSV

-1348 QDTDKPVLK
+1348 QDTDNPVLK
-1357 FSNGD
+1357 FNNGD
-1362 VTITDESTI
+1362 TTCVNENNIK
-1371 QVGKNLFGMGS
+1371 VGTNLFGMGS

-1388 VSDDDGIQSVSLVV
+1388 VSDDDGVKSVSLVV
-1402 DGGTSAEKTE
+1402 DGKTSTN
-1412 PLLTAG
+1412 LLTNG
-1418 KSTTWSTSKDISE
+1418 QSTTWSYSLNVLE

-1439 KFTITDTE
+1439 KFTICDTE

-1452 YPEGESD
+1452 YPESDAD
-1459 TIKIAFD
+1459 TIKIAYD

-1477 NETAYTQGCFAPA
+1477 NETAYTQGCFAP
-1490 EFTLNG
+1490 EDFTLNG
-1496 TVKDSSGTVKIY
+1496 TVKDSSGKVTIY
-1508 YKEGETETEVDSS
+1508 YTSTEVDAV
-1521 ESCTESQNWTHNIS
+1521 ENCKTESKSWTHNIS

-1540 NAKTRTY
+1540 NNKTRTY
-1547 IARDKYGRESS
+1547 TARDKYGRESS

-1568 KPEFISDY
+1568 KPVFISDY
-1576 ISISGETSA
+1576 ISISGETST
-1585 GSKTYNLNS
+1585 GSKSYNLNS
-1594 YNSSDVWFTNS
+1594 YNSSDIWFTNS

-1610 GESSGGKKP
+1610 GESSGGNKP

-1639 LQPGTNNT
+1639 LQPGANNT
-1647 FSGTLDVGTTE
+1647 FSGTMDVGTTAE
-1658 DEYSKTITL
+1658 NPSKTITL

-1673 GNISSPL
+1673 GNSSSPL
-1680 QFTVNVDKDS
+1680 NFTINVDKDS
-1690 PEITTKAL
+1690 PEINKKDL
-1698 YTENPEGNPGAQTLT
+1698 YTENPEGNPGAKALT
-1713 NNSFVNKDKIYF
+1713 NNSFVNKDEIYF

-1745 AMKDLIGSFTVD
+1745 AMKDSDSIGSFTVT
-1757 SPSKD
+1757 SPSKG
-1762 NVEGIIEIDISSFES
+1762 NVEGIIEIDTSDFES

-1815 SENSNVNKTI
+1815 SQNSNVNKTI

-1830 ISDLNPRASN
+1830 ISDLNPPASN
-1840 SDWNWHLKVKKPGES
+1840 SGWNWALKVKKPGEI
-1855 SFTDITNSVSFDT
+1855 SFTDITNSVLFDT

-1903 ISEASGKTLTLNIN
+1903 ISEANGKTLTLNIN
-1917 QDSDRPE
+1917 QDSDRPV

-1944 GTISDDDGIE
+1944 GTISDDDGVE

-1964 AEISDSGWKEVTLNG
+1964 AKISDSGWKEVTLNG
-1979 ANWSYTYSDG
+1979 SNWSYTYSD
-1989 NNAIDGDY
+1989 ADKSIDGDY

-2007 SGVFTSSDT
+2007 GGIFTSSDT
-2016 ELSDSTKKLSCPK
+2016 NLTDPTAKLTCPK
-2029 INYSGQNEVC
+2029 INYSGSGEVS

-2044 SIDTYPPAIDIVQ
+2044 SIDTDPPGIDIVQ
-2057 YRISSDNSAWSA
+2057 YRISSDESKWSE
-2069 WADLGQNTIF
+2069 WTDLGQNTIF
-2079 GGTEKRYFQFRL
+2079 GGTEKRYVQFRL
-2091 EAHDTVTAQEN
+2091 ESHDTVTAQDN
-2102 LVVSANISGTDK
+2102 LSVSVNISGTDK
-2114 NFSTTDGKI
+2114 KYSTADKTI

-2138 ETSVIDASSKIAT
+2138 ETSVIDASSEIAT

-2156 GFDAKDKAEK
+2156 GFDVRDKAEK
-2166 PSTLSYQIRI
+2166 PSTQSYQIRF
-2176 DNTAPDSISIRN
+2176 DNTAPDSITIRG
-2188 YSGTTELTGNIA
+2188 YSETTELTGNIV
-2200 LNGLCSDE
+2200 LSGLCSDE
-2208 TKGNSG
+2208 SKGNSG
-2214 VKELYYLIP
+2214 VKELYYAIP
-2223 KTSITSPENVAGSSF
+2223 KYTISAPGNISGSEF
-2238 GEQWESSSLESSG
+2238 GEQWETATLEASG
-2251 LWEFEIK
+2251 MWEIAIEPEE
-2258 SDNLCETAASGITLK
+2258 LCVNEASGITVK
-2273 DDFKGYETASNSG
+2273 DGFKGYETSSNSG
-2286 VFSLPL
+2286 VFNLPL

-2375 NGENIGGCPYDYDST
+2375 NGKNIGGCPYEYAST
-2390 VVKIPQSTELGVKAN
+2390 VVQIPQSTEFGVKAN

-2420 GLLYSEAN
+2420 GLLYSSEN
-2428 QYKTLNVRVVAVDT
+2428 NYKTLNVRVVAVDT
-2442 GTDKQLVGAWSEP
+2442 GDDKQLVGAWSEP

-2475 DTNTPAQ
+2475 DTKTPTQ

-2505 VSSNAGISL
+2505 VSSNAGISS
-2514 VDVTDSSGNDIG
+2514 VEVTDSSGNDIG
-2526 KIEISTSGGT
+2526 KIEISTSGGV
-2536 ISITDNNNYILT
+2536 ISITDNNNYILY
-2548 KKEENGQITELEY
+2548 KKEENGQINELEY
-2561 KISVSTENRWAIKI
+2561 KIPVTGESKWAIKI
-2575 TVSDN
+2575 TVADN
-2580 SEEEKSNYSNYSLNI
+2580 SEEKKSNYSNYSLNI
-2595 DNTPPS
+2595 DNTPPR
-2601 FYDMRSDSEIS
+2601 FYDVRPDSEVS
-2612 KYGTI
+2612 QYGTI

-2622 EYGNGGQVLSDVNKI
+2622 EYGNGGQILDDVNKI

-2657 ENILFYFKRVPET
+2657 ENILFYFKRVPEN
-2670 VTEQNPVRVYN
+2670 VTAQNPIRVYN

-2703 DGKVYVNSD
+2703 DGKVYFNSD
-2712 ELPVLYTTQISIND
+2712 GLPVLYAASVTRSED
-2726 SNKFEFTS
+2726 NKFS
-2734 NAVQNNDNVRIGGLV
+2734 LASDYVKNNDNIRVGGLV
-2749 KIGGIYRKILS
+2749 KIGGLYRKISS
-2760 VNYSTGT
+2760 VENSSGT
-2767 VTVDS
+2767 VTFDS
-2772 ECETSSTEAEFV
+2772 ECETSYTEAEFV

-2789 DNSGESFNIDNSIK
+2789 DNSGESLNNDNSIK

-2816 SGTNYTWDASID
+2816 SGTNYTWDAAFD
-2828 STHIPDGPIE
+2828 SNNIPDGPIE

-2852 GYVKTAVSNNA
+2852 GYVKTSVSNNA

-2873 DLNGNSTYEE
+2873 DLNGNSTYED
-2883 NEKQVFAYLETD
+2883 NEKQVFAYLDTD
-2895 TLDWAENT
+2895 TLEWAENT

-2916 VNGSVWTIK
+2916 VNGTVWTIK
-2925 NNLQVEPEFVGGT
+2925 NTLQVEPEFVGGT
-2938 APFHYIFTKESGI
+2938 APFHYIFTKESGT
-2951 EEGKNLSSPKTGS
+2951 GDAKNLSSPQTGNATGS
-2964 ATGQINGNKE
+2964 ISQNKE
-2974 AFVIPNSSLDTS
+2974 AFVISNEMLDSSNS
-2986 ATYEDKI
+2986 YEDKT

-3016 VLNVQLKQDIIDNF
+3016 VLNIQLKQDIVDNF
-3030 APKVVVKPFFWNSA
+3030 APKVVVKPFYWNNA
-3044 SDNSLYKNS
+3044 SDNSLYENS

-3062 GDLDFENTPFTN
+3062 DDLDFENTSFTEST
-3074 ADGERDK
+3074 GEYDK

-3099 RLSSLWIKF
+3099 RLSSLWVKF
-3108 SGFTFNNYVTE
+3108 AGFTFNNYVTE
-3119 SGYGTN
+3119 AGFGTN
-3125 GTSNGYVQ
+3125 GTSDGYIQ
-3133 AAFYNIQDNSWNNS
+3133 AAFYNIEGNSWKVP
-3147 SAKLESDGW
+3147 SAKIDDDGW
-3156 SFETTDEYFDQ
+3156 TFEAEDEYFDQ

-3173 WALTID
+3173 WTLTID
-3179 TARISTVTAVDAEF
+3179 TSKIAKVAAVDVEF
-3193 AIMAVDHVNTDDNKS
+3193 KVMAVDHVNTDAHKS
-3208 SETDHIVVTGS
+3208 SDTDNS
-3219 GQTDTS
+3219 SSLD
-3225 DNVYNKPKYKVDVVP
+3225 DNVYNKPKYRVDVVP
-3240 YITELITTL
+3240 YITEVETSL
-3249 SGIETKNHSVYG
+3249 SILKKKNPSVYT
-3261 RTASGR
+3261 RTALGHYS
-3267 YPVYFYTK
+3267 V
-3275 DANGNSNVSEKISVV
+3275 ASNEEVKIN
-3290 GFNIAK
+3290 GFNLDNYTVNISTI
-3296 GSQIIFTKNDVT
+3296 GSSGEFAVK
-3308 TTLDSD
+3308 
-3314 LSFQL
+3314 
-3319 PENAVSGKIE
+3319 VSGVE
-3329 ISVNSIKNLNNIN
+3329 SLN
-3342 NKNAKGSYEDV
+3342 NKNSNDARGSYKKVNTVSTGDYLV
-3353 ASDSL
+3353 YS
-3358 YDNYKNYYNRQPNNV
+3358 NYYNRQPNDD
-3373 NNDLLED
+3373 NNNLLTDDIYFDIWQFDSEAIKPVSGGVDQPVMKIDPKTGAIGMAFANGALYFSMGGTVSSETYSSQYWMGSYDFFTSVGFAYDDLGYSYGSAAGGDCNSSEGD
-3380 DVELAIWGI
+3380 AYCFVTSRWGI
-3389 NSKSAVSPEGVVSE
+3389 GAQGQRGSY
-3403 ATMHINPSDGQ
+3403 DGKNTLRLERISHQ
-3414 LGFSF
+3414 D
-3419 SSGNYG
+3419 SSGNITINKQRVKSPSFVTSVHDTNYTNVYLA
-3425 YYPYGVDH
+3425 YYDDTNDEVRFKAGRTNSTSKGEFGMFSDSATSSAGTARNENVKYVNLLAGGDTGRNAGEYVSLGVKP
-3433 NGNVQKTSLQFWC
+3433 GTA
-3446 RDYTPVNTIRFVYD
+3446 YD
-3460 NQGHMFGVHAGTDT
+3460 NDV
-3474 NNPRVAR
+3474 
-3481 FRLVSSV
+3481 
-3488 WGPSSTIN
+3488 
-3496 GGDSDWLCAYSAN
+3496 
-3509 KALRLEYMA
+3509 
-3518 NYKSSDQSYV
+3518 
-3528 MNGTRF
+3528 
-3534 QFHPQLAAN
+3534 
-3543 AVSSSQTNLYLMYY
+3543 
-3557 DSLTNELR
+3557 
-3565 FRAGAMNTSEA
+3565 
-3576 FSANTSTFAQNIKA
+3576 
-3590 SFNDFYDDAYDGAAG
+3590 
-3605 DKRTSIYVTN
+3605 
-3615 YNHVSVLASSATNT
+3615 
-3629 GSSPYA
+3629 
-3635 PGERYAIA
+3635 
-3643 VVPGSPDTVVAVWCD
+3643 VVAVWYDSVNRCLKYAYNTNPLNSENGSTSGSEWIGLETVFTD
-3658 DIHKTLWYSYLTDP
+3658 DMKNAGEYCQI
-3672 ITNNHQNVD
+3672 IVD
-3681 PTTHVNKSWSTPV
+3681 K
-3694 AILDGNSG
+3694 DGG
-3702 GYAAIAVD
+3702 
-3710 SDKHIHI
+3710 IHI
-3717 ASYSKE
+3717 AAYDPLNLD
-3723 RTGSLVYTYLDSYNS
+3723 LVYAYKSAYN
-3738 ATSDYIKKH
+3738 
-3747 SVFVDS
+3747 
-3753 YGATGQYITID
+3753 ATGFQTCIVDGNGVVGANLTLD
-3764 FAKDST
+3764 VAKVNGVWT
-3770 GTRYIPYIGYLMT
+3770 PYIGYYAT
-3783 SLQYPKYAYL
+3783 SCVKPKLAYKISS
-3793 VDVNS
+3793 DN
-3798 AVENSSNWIP
+3798 AVS
-3808 KPGTDSENM
+3808 GTIDDM
-3817 YTGAWESVILPTE
+3817 LTGAWECAVVPTSSYITLGSQGN
-3830 NKFLLDDICI
+3830 NKMNV
-3840 GVFRKSDGNLQNIP
+3840 GVWKDVSTWELKNSITGTKKSNHSGSGYSSTCND
-3854 IKTGDN
+3854 TVW
-3860 ICGGNGTSNPVIG
+3860 GNGTKNPVMG
-3873 YGINYAGQGYIE
+3873 YAIKISGSSCYIE

>member
-154 PGSTETETSYGSV
+154 PGSTDTETSYGSV

-199 EENINIAGGTSVTFA
+199 EENINIVGGTSVTFA

-228 RYNSIYDSK
+228 RYNNIYDSQK
-237 TGGFQA
+237 GGFQA

-265 YNRSA
+265 YNRSS
-270 DAGQT
+270 DAGQP

-380 DGVLTLSPASKG
+380 DGVLTLSPAAKG

-418 GPFEKDAVSL
+418 GPFEKDAVSS
-428 KLSDIYNDPKVYA
+428 KLSEIYNDPKAYA

-526 VPPSVTINEP
+526 VPPSVTIKEP

-549 TVKGIIKSDE
+549 TVKGTIKSDE

-674 TLLSNEKDG
+674 TLLSNATGEK
-683 KTRENCVNGKIKI
+683 ENCVNGKIKI

-703 DKIASAWAEIL
+703 DKIASAWAEIS

-758 GNKGSSSEQK
+758 GNEGSSSEQK

-779 ITLSNADKTFTG
+779 ITLSNADENFKD

-849 IDLTKLPKGGTETVI
+849 IDLTKLPKNGNETVI

-942 SEGNPII
+942 SEGNPVI

-962 YGSKDAPQEIPVS
+962 YGSKDDPQEIPVS
-975 ENGTWTDTIETYD
+975 EDGTWTDTIQTYD

-993 EYCAINEY
+993 EYCATDEY

-1013 DSVNPTITLTTPSE
+1013 DSVNPTITLTNPSE
-1027 DTVYIGETT
+1027 GTVYIGETT
-1036 LYSFRGTADDPK
+1036 LYSFRGSADDP
-1048 EVDGKTVDSSGI
+1048 GKVGETTVDSSGI
-1060 SGIEYTVYDSNG
+1060 SGIEYTVYASDG
-1072 TEIETKKVDS
+1072 TKIETKTVDS
-1082 STQWNININFSDY
+1082 STQWNINIDFSDY
-1095 KKDDE
+1095 KKNDE

-1106 KFRSVDVG
+1106 EFRSVDGG
-1114 GLKSVEVSKNIVIDK
+1114 GLKSVDAVSKNIVIDK
-1129 IAPSITVVVK
+1129 IAPEIKFTID
-1139 HNGTEVVPVQNTYYT
+1139 GTEKTD
-1154 KSEPEAEITVFDEN
+1154 SETIYISKDPDFIFEVSDEN
-1168 LETVTPTKG
+1168 LDFTSLQCPVPLTWNKTEETTNSVKYK
-1177 TLTITNPSKTNPV
+1177 ITGFATDDVASVSKT
-1190 YKLSGITETGEYV
+1190 YSFT
-1203 ISATDKA
+1203 AQDKA
-1210 GRVTS
+1210 GRITVKTLNVYYDKDEPVIEEPSVTPIASKENDATEYVNGIIKLKGTVSDNDKVSSTNVILKQNGTDVTS
-1215 YTLNIYVDGSAPSV
+1215 TDGALPLGNNTGDRYEYT
-1229 EITSVSPVVES
+1229 
-1240 NAKKNVNGK
+1240 
-1249 ITVTGTSSDDD
+1249 
-1260 KIVSTILYINDN
+1260 
-1272 AVTNADGT
+1272 
-1280 AISGRGVTVNSY
+1280 
-1292 QNSGMRVSYE
+1292 
-1302 IDTTVKDGENDIYS
+1302 IDTTKLT
-1316 DKSDIKIALVSTDRA
+1316 DKKLLEIIIKSTDRA
-1331 GNTSIASD
+1331 GNVIQKTKTVQI
-1339 SNSKIYYVD
+1339 D
-1348 QDTDKPVLK
+1348 QETDKPVLK
-1357 FSNGD
+1357 FNNGD
-1362 VTITDESTI
+1362 TTCVDENNI
-1371 QVGKNLFGMGS
+1371 KVGTNLFGMGS

-1388 VSDDDGIQSVSLVV
+1388 VSDDDGIQTVSLVV
-1402 DGGTSAEKTE
+1402 DGGSPNE
-1412 PLLTAG
+1412 LLTDG
-1418 KSTTWSTSKDISE
+1418 KSTTWSYSLDVSK

-1439 KFTITDTE
+1439 KFTICDTE

-1452 YPEGESD
+1452 YPESD
-1459 TIKIAFD
+1459 AAIKIAYD

-1490 EFTLNG
+1490 DFTLNG

-1508 YKEGETETEVDSS
+1508 YKEGERETQVS
-1521 ESCTESQNWTHNIS
+1521 EIGSCTESQNWTHNIS

-1540 NAKTRTY
+1540 NNKTRTY
-1547 IARDKYGRESS
+1547 TARDKYGRESS

-1568 KPEFISDY
+1568 KPVFISDY

-1594 YNSSDVWFTNS
+1594 YNSSDIWFTNS

-1610 GESSGGKKP
+1610 GESSGGNKP

-1633 DDIVST
+1633 NDIVST
-1639 LQPGTNNT
+1639 LQPGANNT
-1647 FSGTLDVGTTE
+1647 FSGTMDVGTTE
-1658 DEYSKTITL
+1658 AEYSKTITL

-1690 PEITTKAL
+1690 PEITTKDL
-1698 YTENPEGNPGAQTLT
+1698 YTENPTGNPGEQALT

-1745 AMKDLIGSFTVD
+1745 AMKDSIGSFTVT
-1757 SPSKD
+1757 SPSKG

-1830 ISDLNPRASN
+1830 ISDLNPPASN
-1840 SDWNWHLKVKKPGES
+1840 SDWKWALKVKKPGES
-1855 SFTDITNSVSFDT
+1855 SFTDITNSVLFDT
-1868 SLSAGSFKISGIDTT
+1868 SLSTGSFKISGIDTT
-1883 QIGKGNAEF
+1883 KIGEGNAEF
-1892 LVIATDKAGNT
+1892 LVIATDKARNT
-1903 ISEASGKTLTLNIN
+1903 ISESSGKTLKLNIN
-1917 QDSDRPE
+1917 QDSDRPV
-1924 ISLSTISTAGTTTL
+1924 ISLNTISTDGNTTL
-1938 SSGTIT
+1938 SSGTIA

-1979 ANWSYTYSDG
+1979 SNWSYTYSDG
-1989 NNAIDGDY
+1989 NNNIDGDY
-1997 KLYFRITDNA
+1997 YLYFRVNDKAGGT
-2007 SGVFTSSDT
+2007 FTSLNAETSDAT
-2016 ELSDSTKKLSCPK
+2016 AKLSCPK
-2029 INYSGQNEVC
+2029 INYSGSGEVC
-2039 SAVSF
+2039 SKIPF
-2044 SIDTYPPAIDIVQ
+2044 SIDTVPPSINIVQ
-2057 YRISSDNSAWSA
+2057 YKISSDNAAWSE
-2069 WADLGQNTIF
+2069 WTELSHNTIF
-2079 GGTEKRYFQFRL
+2079 GGVEKRYIKFRF
-2091 EAHDTVTAQEN
+2091 EAHDTVTAQDA
-2102 LVVSANISGTDK
+2102 LVVTVNISGKET
-2114 NFSTTDGKI
+2114 FSTKDSTI
-2123 TLNSTG
+2123 TLNISG
-2129 EQYNGYYYF
+2129 DKYGDYYYF
-2138 ETSVIDASSKIAT
+2138 ETNSLDAEDLAT
-2151 GSYTL
+2151 GSYTFS
-2156 GFDAKDKAEK
+2156 FDAKDKAEK

-2223 KTSITSPENVAGSSF
+2223 KTSITLPENVAGSSF

-2251 LWEFEIK
+2251 LWEFEIN
-2258 SDNLCETAASGITLK
+2258 SDNICEKAASGITLK

-2298 NVGNSTFKTENH
+2298 VVGNVAYKTGNF

-2322 SITYPVH
+2322 SMTYPVH
-2329 NVKDSARDFSY
+2329 NVKDGEFNY
-2340 VVMGGTVRFTGTATD
+2340 VIMGGTVRFTGTAED
-2355 DEGIE
+2355 DEGIA
-2360 GVYLQFDMDGDGEYE
+2360 GVYLQFDMNGDGIFE
-2375 NGENIGGCPYDYDST
+2375 NGENISGCPYDYAST
-2390 VVKIPQSTELGVKAN
+2390 VVPIPHSTSNERGVKAN

-2412 SLKISSLE
+2412 SLKISNLD
-2420 GLLYSEAN
+2420 GLLYSPEN
-2428 QYKTLNVRVVAVDT
+2428 KKTLNVRVVAVDT
-2442 GTDKQLVGAWSEP
+2442 GTADAPLVGAWSEAV
-2455 IHISVNKDIP
+2455 HISVNKDVP
-2465 AFETVKISQY
+2465 AFETVRLSQF
-2475 DTNTPAQ
+2475 DGSGSV
-2482 ILKTVDYE
+2482 IKTIDYE

-2505 VSSNAGISL
+2505 ISSNAGISE
-2514 VDVTDSSGNDIG
+2514 VDVTDLSGNSI
-2526 KIEISTSGGT
+2526 GT
-2536 ISITDNNNYILT
+2536 ISIDTTSGIQITDNNNFINDKT
-2548 KKEENGQITELEY
+2548 ISGGNITELEY
-2561 KISVSTENRWAIKI
+2561 KIPVSTENRWAIKI

-2580 SEEEKSNYSNYSLNI
+2580 SEEKKSNYSNYSLNI

-2657 ENILFYFKRVPET
+2657 ENILFYFKRVPENI
-2670 VTEQNPVRVYN
+2670 TEQNPVRVYN
-2681 PMKAHGS
+2681 PMKAHGAT
-2688 SNKENRTDITVDSPS
+2688 NKENRTDITESNKT
-2703 DGKVYVNSD
+2703 DGKVYINSD
-2712 ELPVLYTTQISIND
+2712 GLPVLYTTQISIND

-2925 NNLQVEPEFVGGT
+2925 NNLQIEPEFVGGT

-2986 ATYEDKI
+2986 EPYEDKI

-3074 ADGERDK
+3074 ADGEYDK

-3133 AAFYNIQDNSWNNS
+3133 TAFYNIQDNSWNNS
-3147 SAKLESDGW
+3147 SATLESDGW

-3193 AIMAVDHVNTDDNKS
+3193 AIMAVDHVNTDTNKS
-3208 SETDHIVVTGS
+3208 SETDHIVVTDS

-3240 YITELITTL
+3240 YIKRLDTILTDLEVL
-3249 SGIETKNHSVYG
+3249 NPSVYG
-3261 RTASGR
+3261 RSALGK
-3267 YPVYFYTK
+3267 YPVYYYRKTTSGGVNAETIILEGFNISGGTVTFNGSATGKIDSNNAISIPENAKSGEISISVNTISSLNNKNADVEYNRQPNGQNNNILTDNVELAIWEINSKAAISKAGELSEVVMHVNPANGMLGFAFAHSQDLASYPNGTTSSYQTWITDWTGVNQIGFIYDQKGNMYGTNGGTDTYTPAK
-3275 DANGNSNVSEKISVV
+3275 KTGRFGLISSLWGTIATVSASSDALSGYTGDKRLRLEYLGYWGNNTAYASNVNRFAKGDCSQFATTDNGDYTNLYIIYYDNTLGELKFRAGSYNTKTHPVPNGGCFSKGGVSFGDFADDAWQQSCSERNNYNPTYAHTSIISNVKSGANGNSNAKPGTYYS
-3290 GFNIAK
+3290 IAAIK
-3296 GSQIIFTKNDVT
+3296 G
-3308 TTLDSD
+3308 
-3314 LSFQL
+3314 
-3319 PENAVSGKIE
+3319 G
-3329 ISVNSIKNLNNIN
+3329 
-3342 NKNAKGSYEDV
+3342 
-3353 ASDSL
+3353 ASDGS
-3358 YDNYKNYYNRQPNNV
+3358 
-3373 NNDLLED
+3373 
-3380 DVELAIWGI
+3380 DVV
-3389 NSKSAVSPEGVVSE
+3389 SAV
-3403 ATMHINPSDGQ
+3403 
-3414 LGFSF
+3414 
-3419 SSGNYG
+3419 
-3425 YYPYGVDH
+3425 
-3433 NGNVQKTSLQFWC
+3433 W
-3446 RDYTPVNTIRFVYD
+3446 YD
-3460 NQGHMFGVHAGTDT
+3460 ET
-3474 NNPRVAR
+3474 N
-3481 FRLVSSV
+3481 
-3488 WGPSSTIN
+3488 
-3496 GGDSDWLCAYSAN
+3496 
-3509 KALRLEYMA
+3509 
-3518 NYKSSDQSYV
+3518 KS
-3528 MNGTRF
+3528 
-3534 QFHPQLAAN
+3534 
-3543 AVSSSQTNLYLMYY
+3543 
-3557 DSLTNELR
+3557 
-3565 FRAGAMNTSEA
+3565 
-3576 FSANTSTFAQNIKA
+3576 
-3590 SFNDFYDDAYDGAAG
+3590 
-3605 DKRTSIYVTN
+3605 
-3615 YNHVSVLASSATNT
+3615 
-3629 GSSPYA
+3629 
-3635 PGERYAIA
+3635 
-3643 VVPGSPDTVVAVWCD
+3643 
-3658 DIHKTLWYSYLTDP
+3658 LWYSYIENPL
-3672 ITNNHQNVD
+3672 NNAGKRDKTGAVS
-3681 PTTHVNKSWSTPV
+3681 TEWATPV
-3694 AILDGNSG
+3694 PLLKGNAGESC
-3702 GYAAIAVD
+3702 AIATD
-3710 SDKHIHI
+3710 EDGHIHI
-3717 ASYSKE
+3717 AAYS
-3723 RTGSLVYTYLDSYNS
+3723 RSNAGSLYYIYLDRYNS
-3738 ATSDYIKKH
+3738 AFDPSKNLVK
-3747 SVFVDS
+3747 VDS
-3753 YGATGQYITID
+3753 YGSTGQYITMEV
-3764 FAKDST
+3764 AKDSA
-3770 GTRYIPYIGYLMT
+3770 GKNIPYIGYWMN
-3783 SLQYPKYAYL
+3783 SMSYPKYTYL
-3793 VDVNS
+3793 VDT
-3798 AVENSSNWIP
+3798 SSSQEGSGYYP
-3808 KPGTDSENM
+3808 KAGVDDSNL
-3817 YTGAWESVILPTE
+3817 YTGAWESIMLPTSSSI
-3830 NKFLLDDICI
+3830 LLDDINI
-3840 GVFRKSDGNLQNIP
+3840 GLYRYLADENGHKKGEIREIP
-3854 IKTGDN
+3854 TRTESAGDVTG
-3860 ICGGNGTSNPVIG
+3860 IAGGNGTSNPIIA
-3873 YGINYAGQGYIE
+3873 YGITETGAGYVE

>member
-1 MKKFLVCLPAVLF
+1 MKKFLVCLPAVFF
-14 ILLSVFILSCEVGLG
+14 ILLSVCILSCEVGLG

-46 KSVIKDRFVLAG
+46 KSVIKDKFVLAG

-64 MVSSVQ
+64 MVTGVQ
-70 VTILDSSN
+70 VTILDSEN

-84 ELKAPVVESAKSG
+84 ELKAPVVETGKSS

-104 NAKNADGS
+104 NARNEDGS

-174 AEAHSVKSMAL
+174 AEAHSVKSMTL
-185 TVYDTNGIEKASWK
+185 TVYNTDGTEKASWK

-223 DTLLE
+223 DTLLD

-251 DSSCVYQKPDFVPS
+251 DSACVYQKPDFVPS
-265 YNRSA
+265 YNRSS
-270 DAGQT
+270 DAEET
-275 VSSDGNTTCD
+275 SSSDGNTTSD

-343 NSAKTDTSEKSLKMK
+343 NSAKTDTSATSLKMK

-380 DGVLTLSPASKG
+380 DGVLTLSPAAKG

-418 GPFEKDAVSL
+418 GPFEKDAVSS
-428 KLSDIYNDPKVYA
+428 KLSDIYNDPKAYA

-526 VPPSVTINEP
+526 VPPSVTISEP
-536 KTDFIS
+536 KTDSIS
-542 NNPQDIL
+542 NKPQDIL
-549 TVKGIIKSDE
+549 TIKGIIKSDE

-606 DSEVSFEIDAS
+606 DIEVSFEIDAS
-617 KGTWYPEKDAS
+617 KGTWYPKEGVS
-628 KDGTKPSEGN
+628 KDGTKPSADD

-661 VDMLKPTASIEVS
+661 VDMHEPTVSVEVS
-674 TLLSNEKDG
+674 TLLSIEKDG
-683 KTRENCVNGKIKI
+683 KTRDKCVNGEITVK
-696 KGTLSDN
+696 TSLSDN
-703 DKIASAWAEIL
+703 DKIAQSWIEITGASL
-714 DSKGNVTKSDVQ
+714 SEPKKIDDRSSGVTNYSV
-726 PEGTGSFT
+726 P
-734 WDFDTTSLSDN
+734 FDTTTINDG
-745 TEYSVKVYALDRA
+745 EYTVTVYAKDNA
-758 GNKGSSSEQK
+758 GNIGSSSHE

-821 YVIDEGTENE
+821 YVIDKGTDKE
-831 IRGTIDM
+831 ISGTIEM

-878 SSDLQNIQT
+878 SSGLENVST

-915 KSGELIG
+915 KSGVLIG

-935 GSGLKKN
+935 GSGLKN
-942 SEGNPII
+942 SEGNPVI

-962 YGSKDAPQEIPVS
+962 YGSKEEPKEITVS
-975 ENGTWTDTIETYD
+975 EDGTWTDTIQTYD

-993 EYCAINEY
+993 EYCAIDEY

-1013 DSVNPTITLTTPSE
+1013 DSVNPTITLTNPSE

-1036 LYSFRGTADDPK
+1036 LYSFRGSADDPVK
-1048 EVDGKTVDSSGI
+1048 VGETTVDSSGI
-1060 SGIEYTVYDSNG
+1060 SGIEYTVYASDG
-1072 TEIETKKVDS
+1072 TKIETKTVDS
-1082 STQWNININFSDY
+1082 STKWNININFSDY

-1106 KFRSVDVG
+1106 EFRSVDGG
-1114 GLKSVEVSKNIVIDK
+1114 GLKSDAVSKNIVIDK
-1129 IAPSITVVVK
+1129 IAPEIKFTIDGDEKTDSETIYISK
-1139 HNGTEVVPVQNTYYT
+1139 DPDFIFEV
-1154 KSEPEAEITVFDEN
+1154 SDEN
-1168 LETVTPTKG
+1168 LDFTSLQCSVPLTWNKTEETTNSVKYK
-1177 TLTITNPSKTNPV
+1177 ITGFATDDVASVSKT
-1190 YKLSGITETGEYV
+1190 YSFT
-1203 ISATDKA
+1203 AQDKA
-1210 GRVTS
+1210 GRITVK
-1215 YTLNIYVDGSAPSV
+1215 TLNVYYDKEEPVIEEP
-1229 EITSVSPVVES
+1229 SVSPIASKE
-1240 NAKKNVNGK
+1240 NDATEYVNGIIK
-1249 ITVTGTSSDDD
+1249 LKGTVSDNDKVSSTR
-1260 KIVSTILYINDN
+1260 VILKQNDN
-1272 AVTNADGT
+1272 DVTSTEGALPL
-1280 AISGRGVTVNSY
+1280 VN
-1292 QNSGMRVSYE
+1292 NTGDRYE
-1302 IDTTVKDGENDIYS
+1302 YTIDTTKLTDKTPLDI
-1316 DKSDIKIALVSTDRA
+1316 IIESTDRA
-1331 GNTSIASD
+1331 GNVIQKTKTVQI
-1339 SNSKIYYVD
+1339 D

-1357 FSNGD
+1357 FNNGD
-1362 VTITDESTI
+1362 TNCIDENNI
-1371 QVGKNLFGMGS
+1371 KVGTNLFGMGS

-1388 VSDDDGIQSVSLVV
+1388 VSDDDGVKSVSLNI
-1402 DGGTSAEKTE
+1402 DGNELNP
-1412 PLLTAG
+1412 PLLTDG
-1418 KSTTWSTSKDISE
+1418 QSTTWSYSLDVSK

-1439 KFTITDTE
+1439 KFTICDTE

-1452 YPEGESD
+1452 YPESD
-1459 TIKIAFD
+1459 AAIKIAYD

-1490 EFTLNG
+1490 DFTLNG
-1496 TVKDSSGTVKIY
+1496 TVKDSSGKVTIY
-1508 YKEGETETEVDSS
+1508 YTSTEVDAV
-1521 ESCTESQNWTHNIS
+1521 ENCETESQSWTHNIS

-1540 NAKTRTY
+1540 NNKTRNY

-1568 KPEFISDY
+1568 KPVFTSDY

-1594 YNSSDVWFTNS
+1594 YNSSDIWFTNS

-1610 GESSGGKKP
+1610 GESSGGNKP

-1658 DEYSKTITL
+1658 AEYSKTITL

-1673 GNISSPL
+1673 ENISSPL

-1698 YTENPEGNPGAQTLT
+1698 YTENPEGNPGAQALT
-1713 NNSFVNKDKIYF
+1713 DNSFVNKNKIYF

-1732 VSGVSKIEVYKTA
+1732 VSGVSKVEVYKTA

-1757 SPSKD
+1757 SPSKG

-1782 YVKVTDKAG
+1782 YVKVTDKTG

-1830 ISDLNPRASN
+1830 ISDLNPPALN
-1840 SDWNWHLKVKKPGES
+1840 SDWNWALKVKKPGEI
-1855 SFTDITNSVSFDT
+1855 SFTDITDYVSFDT

-1883 QIGKGNAEF
+1883 KIGEGNAEF

-1944 GTISDDDGIE
+1944 GTISDDDGVD

-1964 AEISDSGWKEVTLNG
+1964 SEISDSGWKEVTLNG
-1979 ANWSYTYSDG
+1979 SNWSYTYSDG
-1989 NNAIDGDY
+1989 NNNIDGDY
-1997 KLYFRITDNA
+1997 YLYFRVNDKAGGT
-2007 SGVFTSSDT
+2007 FTSLNAETSDAT
-2016 ELSDSTKKLSCPK
+2016 AKLSCPK
-2029 INYSGQNEVC
+2029 INYSGSGEKC
-2039 SAVSF
+2039 SKIPF
-2044 SIDTYPPAIDIVQ
+2044 SIDTVPPSINIVQ
-2057 YRISSDNSAWSA
+2057 YKISSDNAAWSE
-2069 WADLGQNTIF
+2069 WTELSHNTIF
-2079 GGTEKRYFQFRL
+2079 GGVEKRYIKFRF
-2091 EAHDTVTAQEN
+2091 EAHDTVTAQDA
-2102 LVVSANISGTDK
+2102 LVVTVNISGKET
-2114 NFSTTDGKI
+2114 FSTKDSTI
-2123 TLNSTG
+2123 TLNISG
-2129 EQYNGYYYF
+2129 DKYGDYYYF
-2138 ETSVIDASSKIAT
+2138 ETNSLDAEDLAT
-2151 GSYTL
+2151 GSYTFS
-2156 GFDAKDKAEK
+2156 FDAKDKAEK

-2223 KTSITSPENVAGSSF
+2223 KTSITLPENVAGSSF

-2251 LWEFEIK
+2251 LWEFEIN
-2258 SDNLCETAASGITLK
+2258 SDNICEKAASGITLK

-2298 NVGNSTFKTENH
+2298 VVGNVAYKTGNF

-2322 SITYPVH
+2322 SMTYPVH
-2329 NVKDSARDFSY
+2329 NVKDGEFNY
-2340 VVMGGTVRFTGTATD
+2340 VIMGGTVRFTGTAED
-2355 DEGIE
+2355 DEGIA
-2360 GVYLQFDMDGDGEYE
+2360 GVYLQFDMNGDGIFE
-2375 NGENIGGCPYDYDST
+2375 NGENISGCPYDYAST
-2390 VVKIPQSTELGVKAN
+2390 VVPIPHSTSNERGVKAN

-2412 SLKISSLE
+2412 SLKISNLD
-2420 GLLYSEAN
+2420 GLLYSPEN
-2428 QYKTLNVRVVAVDT
+2428 KKTLNVRVVAVDT
-2442 GTDKQLVGAWSEP
+2442 GTADAPLVGAWSEAV
-2455 IHISVNKDIP
+2455 HISVNKDVP
-2465 AFETVKISQY
+2465 AFETVRLSQF
-2475 DTNTPAQ
+2475 DGSGSV
-2482 ILKTVDYE
+2482 IKTIDYE

-2505 VSSNAGISL
+2505 ISSNAGISE
-2514 VDVTDSSGNDIG
+2514 VDVTDLSGNSI
-2526 KIEISTSGGT
+2526 GT
-2536 ISITDNNNYILT
+2536 ISIDTTSGIQITDNNNFINDKT
-2548 KKEENGQITELEY
+2548 ISGGNITELEY
-2561 KISVSTENRWAIKI
+2561 KIPVSTENRWAIKI

-2580 SEEEKSNYSNYSLNI
+2580 SEEKKSNYSNYSLNI

-2657 ENILFYFKRVPET
+2657 ENILFYFKRVPENI
-2670 VTEQNPVRVYN
+2670 TEQNPVRVYN
-2681 PMKAHGS
+2681 PMKAHGAT
-2688 SNKENRTDITVDSPS
+2688 NKENRTDITESNKT
-2703 DGKVYVNSD
+2703 DGKVYINSD
-2712 ELPVLYTTQISIND
+2712 GLPVLYTTQISIND

-2925 NNLQVEPEFVGGT
+2925 NNLQIEPEFVGGT

-2986 ATYEDKI
+2986 EPYEDKI

-3074 ADGERDK
+3074 ADGEYDK

-3133 AAFYNIQDNSWNNS
+3133 TAFYNIQDNSWNNS
-3147 SAKLESDGW
+3147 SATLESDGW

-3193 AIMAVDHVNTDDNKS
+3193 AIMAVDHVNTDTNKS
-3208 SETDHIVVTGS
+3208 SETDHIVVTDS

-3240 YITELITTL
+3240 YITEVETSL
-3249 SGIETKNHSVYG
+3249 SILKKKNPSVYT
-3261 RTASGR
+3261 RTALGHYS
-3267 YPVYFYTK
+3267 V
-3275 DANGNSNVSEKISVV
+3275 ASNEEVTIN
-3290 GFNIAK
+3290 GFN
-3296 GSQIIFTKNDVT
+3296 
-3308 TTLDSD
+3308 LDNYTVSI
-3314 LSFQL
+3314 STISSSREF
-3319 PENAVSGKIE
+3319 AVK
-3329 ISVNSIKNLNNIN
+3329 VNNVESLN
-3342 NKNAKGSYEDV
+3342 NKNRNDARGSYEKVNTVSTGDYLV
-3353 ASDSL
+3353 YS
-3358 YDNYKNYYNRQPNNV
+3358 NYYNRQPNND
-3373 NNDLLED
+3373 NNNLLTDDIYFDIWQFDSEAIKPISGGVDQPVMKIDPKTGAIGMAFANGALYFSMGGTVSSETYSSQYWMGSYDFFTSVGFAYDDLGYSYGSAAGGDCNSSEGD
-3380 DVELAIWGI
+3380 AYCFVTSRWGI
-3389 NSKSAVSPEGVVSE
+3389 GAHGQRGSYDGANTLRLERISHKDSSGNITINKQRVKSPSFITSVHNTDYTNVYLAYYDDTNDEIRFKAGRTNSKSKGTFGMFSDSATSSAGTTRTENVKYVNLLAGGDTGRSAGEYVSLGVKPGT
-3403 ATMHINPSDGQ
+3403 A
-3414 LGFSF
+3414 
-3419 SSGNYG
+3419 
-3425 YYPYGVDH
+3425 
-3433 NGNVQKTSLQFWC
+3433 
-3446 RDYTPVNTIRFVYD
+3446 YD
-3460 NQGHMFGVHAGTDT
+3460 NDV
-3474 NNPRVAR
+3474 
-3481 FRLVSSV
+3481 
-3488 WGPSSTIN
+3488 
-3496 GGDSDWLCAYSAN
+3496 
-3509 KALRLEYMA
+3509 
-3518 NYKSSDQSYV
+3518 
-3528 MNGTRF
+3528 
-3534 QFHPQLAAN
+3534 
-3543 AVSSSQTNLYLMYY
+3543 
-3557 DSLTNELR
+3557 
-3565 FRAGAMNTSEA
+3565 
-3576 FSANTSTFAQNIKA
+3576 
-3590 SFNDFYDDAYDGAAG
+3590 
-3605 DKRTSIYVTN
+3605 
-3615 YNHVSVLASSATNT
+3615 
-3629 GSSPYA
+3629 
-3635 PGERYAIA
+3635 
-3643 VVPGSPDTVVAVWCD
+3643 VVAVWYDSVNRCL
-3658 DIHKTLWYSYLTDP
+3658 KYAYN
-3672 ITNNHQNVD
+3672 TN
-3681 PTTHVNKSWSTPV
+3681 PLGSSKGS
-3694 AILDGNSG
+3694 NSG
-3702 GYAAIAVD
+3702 SEWIGVETVFTDEMKNAGEYCQVIVD
-3710 SDKHIHI
+3710 KDGGIHI
-3717 ASYSKE
+3717 AAYDPLNLD
-3723 RTGSLVYTYLDSYNS
+3723 LVYAYKSAYDITGFQTCIVDGNGVVGTNLTLD
-3738 ATSDYIKKH
+3738 
-3747 SVFVDS
+3747 V
-3753 YGATGQYITID
+3753 
-3764 FAKDST
+3764 AKVNGVWT
-3770 GTRYIPYIGYLMT
+3770 PYIGYYAT
-3783 SLQYPKYAYL
+3783 SCVKPKLAYKISSG
-3793 VDVNS
+3793 N
-3798 AVENSSNWIP
+3798 AVS
-3808 KPGTDSENM
+3808 GTIDDM
-3817 YTGAWESVILPTE
+3817 LTGAWECAVVPTSSYITLGSQGN
-3830 NKFLLDDICI
+3830 NKMNV
-3840 GVFRKSDGNLQNIP
+3840 GVWKDVSTWELKNSITGTKKSNHSGSGYSSTCND
-3854 IKTGDN
+3854 TVW
-3860 ICGGNGTSNPVIG
+3860 GNGTKNPVMG
-3873 YGINYAGQGYIE
+3873 YAIKISGSSCYIE

>member
-1 MKKFLVCLPAVLF
+1 MKKFLVCLPTVLF

-154 PGSTETETSYGSV
+154 PGSTDTETSYGSV

-228 RYNSIYDSK
+228 RYNNIYDSQK
-237 TGGFQA
+237 GGFQA

-265 YNRSA
+265 YNRSS
-270 DAGQT
+270 DAGQP

-380 DGVLTLSPASKG
+380 DGVLTLSPAAKG

-428 KLSDIYNDPKVYA
+428 KLSDIYNDPKAYA

-526 VPPSVTINEP
+526 VPPTVTISKP
-536 KTDFIS
+536 KADSIS
-542 NNPQDIL
+542 NNPQDII
-549 TVKGIIKSDE
+549 TVKGTIKSDE

-585 KNRDTNSDDNGSMKI
+585 KNRDTNSDDDSSMKI
-600 TGTLGV
+600 IGTLGV
-606 DSEVSFEIDAS
+606 DPEVSFEIDAS
-617 KGTWYPEKDAS
+617 KGTWYPEKGAS
-628 KDGTKPSEGN
+628 KDGTKPSEGD

-674 TLLSNEKDG
+674 TLLSSSDG
-683 KTRENCVNGKIKI
+683 TRTDCVNGFIKI
-696 KGTLSDN
+696 KGTVSDN
-703 DKIASAWAEIL
+703 DKIASAWAEIS
-714 DSKGNVTKSDVQ
+714 DSAGNVKKSDVQ
-726 PEGTGSFT
+726 PEGTGSFP
-734 WDFDTTSLSDN
+734 WNFDTTLLKDK
-745 TEYSVKVYALDRA
+745 TEYSVTVYALDRA
-758 GNKGSSSEQK
+758 GNKNASAIQK
-768 IYVDQSTDLPV
+768 IYVDQNTDLPV
-779 ITLSNADKTFTG
+779 ITLSNADKTYTG

-797 NLFGMGSNVIIGAVS
+797 NLFGMGSNVLIGAVS
-812 DDDGISSIE
+812 DDDGIASID
-821 YVIDEGTENE
+821 YVIDEDKGENA

-838 SGKTPTSKSFQ
+838 AGKTPTSKSFQ
-849 IDLTKLPKGGTETVI
+849 IDIAQLIKDKKI

-878 SSDLQNIQT
+878 SSGLKNVPT
-887 PVKSSDETGVSNM
+887 PVKSSKETGVSKM
-900 KFGYDDDVPS
+900 AFGYDDDVPS

-915 KSGELIG
+915 KSGEFIG
-922 ENISYSITGTAGD
+922 EGISYSITGTASD
-935 GSGLKKN
+935 GSGLKKD
-942 SEGNPII
+942 SEGKSII
-949 YRYAIDSTRNEKK
+949 YRYAKTDRHENYGTEKN
-962 YGSKDAPQEIPVS
+962 PEPIPVL
-975 ENGTWTDTIETYD
+975 EDGTWTDTIKTD
-988 NGDDF
+988 GTGDEF
-993 EYCAINEY
+993 EYRAEDEY
-1001 ERSTTAKFTFRI
+1001 ERSTTAKFIFKI
-1013 DSVNPTITLTTPSE
+1013 DSVKPKIEIAKPTE
-1027 DTVYIGETT
+1027 ATVYIGETT
-1036 LYSFRGTADDPK
+1036 LCSFRGTADDY
-1048 EVDGKTVDSSGI
+1048 ENDDSVDSSGI
-1060 SGIEYTVYDSNG
+1060 AGIEYTVYALNG
-1072 TEIETKKVDS
+1072 NSRETKTVDS
-1082 STQWNININFSDY
+1082 SNDWNININFADY
-1095 KKDDE
+1095 KPSEASE

-1106 KFRSVDVG
+1106 EFRSVDNG
-1114 GLKSVEVSKNIVIDK
+1114 GLKSDAVSKNIVIDK
-1129 IAPSITVVVK
+1129 IAPEIKFTIDGDEKTDSETIYISK
-1139 HNGTEVVPVQNTYYT
+1139 DPDFIFEV
-1154 KSEPEAEITVFDEN
+1154 SDEN
-1168 LETVTPTKG
+1168 LDFTSLQCPVPLTWNKTEETTNSVKYK
-1177 TLTITNPSKTNPV
+1177 ITGFATDDVASVSKT
-1190 YKLSGITETGEYV
+1190 YSFT
-1203 ISATDKA
+1203 AQDKA
-1210 GRVTS
+1210 GRITVK
-1215 YTLNIYVDGSAPSV
+1215 TLNVYYDKEEPVIEEP
-1229 EITSVSPVVES
+1229 SVSPIASKE
-1240 NAKKNVNGK
+1240 NDATEYVNGIIK
-1249 ITVTGTSSDDD
+1249 LKGTVSDNDKVSSTR
-1260 KIVSTILYINDN
+1260 VILKQNDN
-1272 AVTNADGT
+1272 DVTSTEGALPL
-1280 AISGRGVTVNSY
+1280 VN
-1292 QNSGMRVSYE
+1292 NTGDRYE
-1302 IDTTVKDGENDIYS
+1302 YTIDTTKLTDKTPLDI
-1316 DKSDIKIALVSTDRA
+1316 IIESTDRA
-1331 GNTSIASD
+1331 GNVIQKTKTVQI
-1339 SNSKIYYVD
+1339 D

-1357 FSNGD
+1357 FNNGD
-1362 VTITDESTI
+1362 TNCIDENNI
-1371 QVGKNLFGMGS
+1371 KVGTNLFGMGS

-1388 VSDDDGIQSVSLVV
+1388 VSDDDGVKSVSLNI
-1402 DGGTSAEKTE
+1402 DGNELNP
-1412 PLLTAG
+1412 PLLTDG
-1418 KSTTWSTSKDISE
+1418 QSTTWSYSLDVSK

-1439 KFTITDTE
+1439 KFTICDTE

-1452 YPEGESD
+1452 YPESD
-1459 TIKIAFD
+1459 AAIKIAYD

-1508 YKEGETETEVDSS
+1508 YKEGGTETQVS
-1521 ESCTESQNWTHNIS
+1521 EIGSCTESQNWTHGIS

-1540 NAKTRTY
+1540 NNKTRNY

-1568 KPEFISDY
+1568 KPVFISDY

-1610 GESSGGKKP
+1610 GESSGENKP

-1627 IQIKVG
+1627 IQIKV
-1633 DDIVST
+1633 DNDIVST
-1639 LQPGTNNT
+1639 LQPGANNT

-1658 DEYSKTITL
+1658 AEYSKTITL

-1690 PEITTKAL
+1690 PEITTKDL

-1757 SPSKD
+1757 SPSKG

-1830 ISDLNPRASN
+1830 ISDLNPPASN
-1840 SDWNWHLKVKKPGES
+1840 SDWNWHLKVKKPGEI
-1855 SFTDITNSVSFDT
+1855 SFTDITVSFDT

-1883 QIGKGNAEF
+1883 KIGEGNAEF

-1979 ANWSYTYSDG
+1979 SNWSYTYSDG
-1989 NNAIDGDY
+1989 NNNIDGDY
-1997 KLYFRITDNA
+1997 YLYFRVNDKAGGT
-2007 SGVFTSSDT
+2007 FTSLNAETSDAT
-2016 ELSDSTKKLSCPK
+2016 AKLSCPK
-2029 INYSGQNEVC
+2029 INYSGSGEVC
-2039 SAVSF
+2039 SKIPF
-2044 SIDTYPPAIDIVQ
+2044 SIDTVPPSINIVQ
-2057 YRISSDNSAWSA
+2057 YKISSDNAAWSE
-2069 WADLGQNTIF
+2069 WTELSHNTIF
-2079 GGTEKRYFQFRL
+2079 GGVEKRYIKFRF
-2091 EAHDTVTAQEN
+2091 EAHDTVTAQDA
-2102 LVVSANISGTDK
+2102 LVVTVNISGKET
-2114 NFSTTDGKI
+2114 FSTKDSTI
-2123 TLNSTG
+2123 TLNISG
-2129 EQYNGYYYF
+2129 DKYGDYYYF
-2138 ETSVIDASSKIAT
+2138 ETNSLDAEDLAT
-2151 GSYTL
+2151 GSYTFS
-2156 GFDAKDKAEK
+2156 FDAKDKAEK

-2223 KTSITSPENVAGSSF
+2223 KTSITLPENVAGSSF

-2251 LWEFEIK
+2251 LWEFEIN
-2258 SDNLCETAASGITLK
+2258 SDNICEKAASGITLK

-2298 NVGNSTFKTENH
+2298 VVGNVAYKTGNF

-2322 SITYPVH
+2322 SMTYPVH
-2329 NVKDSARDFSY
+2329 NVKDGEFNY
-2340 VVMGGTVRFTGTATD
+2340 VIMGGTVRFTGTAED
-2355 DEGIE
+2355 DEGIA
-2360 GVYLQFDMDGDGEYE
+2360 GVYLQFDMNGDGIFE
-2375 NGENIGGCPYDYDST
+2375 NGENISGCPYDYAST
-2390 VVKIPQSTELGVKAN
+2390 VVPIPHSTSNERGVKAN

-2412 SLKISSLE
+2412 SLKISNLD
-2420 GLLYSEAN
+2420 GLLYSPEN
-2428 QYKTLNVRVVAVDT
+2428 KKTLNVRVVAVDT
-2442 GTDKQLVGAWSEP
+2442 GTADAPLVGAWSEAV
-2455 IHISVNKDIP
+2455 HISVNKDVP
-2465 AFETVKISQY
+2465 AFETVRLSQF
-2475 DTNTPAQ
+2475 DGSGSV
-2482 ILKTVDYE
+2482 IKTIDYE

-2505 VSSNAGISL
+2505 ISSNAGISE
-2514 VDVTDSSGNDIG
+2514 VDVTDLSGNSI
-2526 KIEISTSGGT
+2526 GT
-2536 ISITDNNNYILT
+2536 ISIDTTSGIQITDNNNFINDKT
-2548 KKEENGQITELEY
+2548 ISGGNITELEY
-2561 KISVSTENRWAIKI
+2561 KIPVSTENRWAIKI

-2580 SEEEKSNYSNYSLNI
+2580 SEEKKSNYSNYSLNI

-2657 ENILFYFKRVPET
+2657 ENILFYFKRVPENI
-2670 VTEQNPVRVYN
+2670 TEQNPVRVYN
-2681 PMKAHGS
+2681 PMKAHGAT
-2688 SNKENRTDITVDSPS
+2688 NKENRTDITESNKT
-2703 DGKVYVNSD
+2703 DGKVYINSD
-2712 ELPVLYTTQISIND
+2712 GLPVLYTTQISIND

-2925 NNLQVEPEFVGGT
+2925 NNLQIEPEFVGGT

-2986 ATYEDKI
+2986 EPYEDKI

-3074 ADGERDK
+3074 ADGEYDK

-3133 AAFYNIQDNSWNNS
+3133 TAFYNIQDNSWNNS
-3147 SAKLESDGW
+3147 SATLESDGW

-3193 AIMAVDHVNTDDNKS
+3193 AIMAVDHVNTDTNKS
-3208 SETDHIVVTGS
+3208 SETDHIVVTDS

-3240 YITELITTL
+3240 YITEVETSL
-3249 SGIETKNHSVYG
+3249 SILKKKNPSVYT
-3261 RTASGR
+3261 RTALGHYS
-3267 YPVYFYTK
+3267 V
-3275 DANGNSNVSEKISVV
+3275 ASNEEVTIN
-3290 GFNIAK
+3290 GFN
-3296 GSQIIFTKNDVT
+3296 
-3308 TTLDSD
+3308 LDNYTVSI
-3314 LSFQL
+3314 STISSSREF
-3319 PENAVSGKIE
+3319 AVK
-3329 ISVNSIKNLNNIN
+3329 VNNVESLN
-3342 NKNAKGSYEDV
+3342 NKNRNDARGSYEKVNTVSTGDYLV
-3353 ASDSL
+3353 YS
-3358 YDNYKNYYNRQPNNV
+3358 NYYNRQPNND
-3373 NNDLLED
+3373 NNNLLTDDIYFDIWQFDSEAIKPISGGVDQPVMKIDPKTGAIGMAFANGALYFSMGGTVSSETYSSQYWMGSYDFFTSVGFAYDDLGYSYGSAAGGDCNSSEGD
-3380 DVELAIWGI
+3380 AYCFVTSRWGI
-3389 NSKSAVSPEGVVSE
+3389 GAHGQRGSYDGANTLRLERISHKDSSGNITINKQRVKSPSFITSVHNTDYTNVYLAYYDDTNDEIRFKAGRTNSKSKGTFGMFSDSATSSAGTTRTENVKYVNLLAGGDTGRSAGEYVSLGVKPGT
-3403 ATMHINPSDGQ
+3403 A
-3414 LGFSF
+3414 
-3419 SSGNYG
+3419 
-3425 YYPYGVDH
+3425 
-3433 NGNVQKTSLQFWC
+3433 
-3446 RDYTPVNTIRFVYD
+3446 YD
-3460 NQGHMFGVHAGTDT
+3460 NDV
-3474 NNPRVAR
+3474 
-3481 FRLVSSV
+3481 
-3488 WGPSSTIN
+3488 
-3496 GGDSDWLCAYSAN
+3496 
-3509 KALRLEYMA
+3509 
-3518 NYKSSDQSYV
+3518 
-3528 MNGTRF
+3528 
-3534 QFHPQLAAN
+3534 
-3543 AVSSSQTNLYLMYY
+3543 
-3557 DSLTNELR
+3557 
-3565 FRAGAMNTSEA
+3565 
-3576 FSANTSTFAQNIKA
+3576 
-3590 SFNDFYDDAYDGAAG
+3590 
-3605 DKRTSIYVTN
+3605 
-3615 YNHVSVLASSATNT
+3615 
-3629 GSSPYA
+3629 
-3635 PGERYAIA
+3635 
-3643 VVPGSPDTVVAVWCD
+3643 VVAVWYDSVNRCL
-3658 DIHKTLWYSYLTDP
+3658 KYAYN
-3672 ITNNHQNVD
+3672 TN
-3681 PTTHVNKSWSTPV
+3681 PLGSSKGS
-3694 AILDGNSG
+3694 NSG
-3702 GYAAIAVD
+3702 SEWIGVETVFTDEMKNAGEYCQVIVD
-3710 SDKHIHI
+3710 KNGGIHI
-3717 ASYSKE
+3717 AAYDPLNLD
-3723 RTGSLVYTYLDSYNS
+3723 LVYAYKSAYDITGFQTCIVDGNGVVGTNLTLD
-3738 ATSDYIKKH
+3738 
-3747 SVFVDS
+3747 V
-3753 YGATGQYITID
+3753 
-3764 FAKDST
+3764 AKVNGVWT
-3770 GTRYIPYIGYLMT
+3770 PYIGYYAT
-3783 SLQYPKYAYL
+3783 SCVKPKLAYKISSG
-3793 VDVNS
+3793 N
-3798 AVENSSNWIP
+3798 AVS
-3808 KPGTDSENM
+3808 GTIDDM
-3817 YTGAWESVILPTE
+3817 LTGAWECAVVPTSSYITLGSQGN
-3830 NKFLLDDICI
+3830 NKMNV
-3840 GVFRKSDGNLQNIP
+3840 GVWKDVSTWELKNSITGTKKSNHSGSGYSSTCND
-3854 IKTGDN
+3854 TVW
-3860 ICGGNGTSNPVIG
+3860 GNGTKNPVMG
-3873 YGINYAGQGYIE
+3873 YAIKISGSSCYIE

>member
-154 PGSTETETSYGSV
+154 PGSTDTETSYGSV

-228 RYNSIYDSK
+228 RYNNIYDSQK
-237 TGGFQA
+237 GGFQA

-265 YNRSA
+265 YNRSS
-270 DAGQT
+270 DAGQP

-428 KLSDIYNDPKVYA
+428 KLSDIYNDPKAYA

-526 VPPSVTINEP
+526 VPPSVTIKEP

-549 TVKGIIKSDE
+549 TVKGTIKSDE

-683 KTRENCVNGKIKI
+683 KTRDNCVNGKIKI

-703 DKIASAWAEIL
+703 DKIFSAWAEIS
-714 DSKGNVTKSDVQ
+714 DSNGNVTKSDVQ
-726 PEGTGSFT
+726 PEGTGSFP
-734 WDFDTTSLSDN
+734 WNFDTTLLKDK
-745 TEYSVKVYALDRA
+745 TEYSVTVYALDRA
-758 GNKGSSSEQK
+758 GNKNASAIQK

-779 ITLSNADKTFTG
+779 ITLSNADKTFKG

-797 NLFGMGSNVIIGAVS
+797 NLFGMGSNVLIGAVS
-812 DDDGISSIE
+812 DDDGIASID
-821 YVIDEGTENE
+821 YVIDEDKGENAV
-831 IRGTIDM
+831 RGTIDM
-838 SGKTPTSKSFQ
+838 AGKTPTSKSFQ
-849 IDLTKLPKGGTETVI
+849 IDIAQLVKDKKI

-873 FATDI
+873 SATDI
-878 SSDLQNIQT
+878 SSGLKNVST
-887 PVKSSDETGVSNM
+887 PVKSSKETGVSKM
-900 KFGYDDDVPS
+900 AFGYDDDVPS

-922 ENISYSITGTAGD
+922 KDISYSITGTASD

-942 SEGNPII
+942 SEGKSVIF
-949 YRYAIDSTRNEKK
+949 RYAIDTSRHGEK
-962 YGSKDAPQEIPVS
+962 YGTKEKPVEILVA
-975 ENGTWTDTIETYD
+975 EDGTWTDMIKTD
-988 NGDDF
+988 GNGDEF
-993 EYCAINEY
+993 EYRAEDEY
-1001 ERSTTAKFTFRI
+1001 ERSTTAKFIFKI
-1013 DSVNPTITLTTPSE
+1013 DSVKPTIKIETPSE
-1027 DTVYIGETT
+1027 ETIYIGDTK
-1036 LYSFRGTADDPK
+1036 LYSFRGTADDPVK
-1048 EVDGKTVDSSGI
+1048 VGETTVDSSGI

-1072 TEIETKKVDS
+1072 TEIETKTVDS
-1082 STQWNININFSDY
+1082 STQWNINIDFSDY
-1095 KKDDE
+1095 KKNDE
-1100 IDVSKI
+1100 IDVSQI
-1106 KFRSVDVG
+1106 KFRSVDGG
-1114 GLKSVEVSKNIVIDK
+1114 GLKSDEVSKNIVIDK
-1129 IAPSITVVVK
+1129 IAPEIKFTIDGIEKTNSETIYISK
-1139 HNGTEVVPVQNTYYT
+1139 NPDFIFEV
-1154 KSEPEAEITVFDEN
+1154 SDEN
-1168 LETVTPTKG
+1168 LDFTSLQCPVPLAWNKIGETTNSVKYK
-1177 TLTITNPSKTNPV
+1177 ITGFATDDVASVSKT
-1190 YKLSGITETGEYV
+1190 YSFT
-1203 ISATDKA
+1203 AQDKA
-1210 GRVTS
+1210 GRITEKTLNVYYDKDEPVIDEPSVTPIASKENDATEYVNGTIKLKGTVSDNDKVSSTKVILKQNDEDVTS
-1215 YTLNIYVDGSAPSV
+1215 TEGALTLITNTGDRYEYT
-1229 EITSVSPVVES
+1229 
-1240 NAKKNVNGK
+1240 
-1249 ITVTGTSSDDD
+1249 
-1260 KIVSTILYINDN
+1260 
-1272 AVTNADGT
+1272 
-1280 AISGRGVTVNSY
+1280 
-1292 QNSGMRVSYE
+1292 
-1302 IDTTVKDGENDIYS
+1302 IDTNKLT
-1316 DKSDIKIALVSTDRA
+1316 DKTPLEIIIESTDRA
-1331 GNTSIASD
+1331 GNVIPKTKTVQI
-1339 SNSKIYYVD
+1339 D

-1357 FSNGD
+1357 FNNGD
-1362 VTITDESTI
+1362 ETVIDENNI
-1371 QVGKNLFGMGS
+1371 KVGTNLFGMGS

-1412 PLLTAG
+1412 SLLTAG

-1447 GKSVS
+1447 GKTVS
-1452 YPEGESD
+1452 YPENDSE

-1466 DDVPEISVTKF
+1466 DDVPSVSVIKF
-1477 NETAYTQGCFAPA
+1477 NEVTYTEGCFAPA
-1490 EFTLNG
+1490 AFTLNG

-1508 YKEGETETEVDSS
+1508 YKEGGTETQVS
-1521 ESCTESQNWTHNIS
+1521 EIGSCTESQNWTHGIS

-1540 NAKTRTY
+1540 NNKTRTY
-1547 IARDKYGRESS
+1547 TARDKYGRESS

-1568 KPEFISDY
+1568 KPVFISDY

-1594 YNSSDVWFTNS
+1594 YNSSDIWFTNS

-1610 GESSGGKKP
+1610 GESSGENKP

-1633 DDIVST
+1633 NEIVST
-1639 LQPGTNNT
+1639 LQPGANNA

-1658 DEYSKTITL
+1658 AEYSKTITL

-1690 PEITTKAL
+1690 PEITTKDL
-1698 YTENPEGNPGAQTLT
+1698 YTENPEENPGAQALT
-1713 NNSFVNKDKIYF
+1713 ENFVNKDKIYF

-1732 VSGVSKIEVYKTA
+1732 VSGVSKVEVYKTV
-1745 AMKDLIGSFTVD
+1745 AMKDLIGSFTVN
-1757 SPSKD
+1757 SPSKG

-1868 SLSAGSFKISGIDTT
+1868 SLSISSFKISGIDTT
-1883 QIGKGNAEF
+1883 KIGEGNAEF

-1979 ANWSYTYSDG
+1979 SNWSYTYSDG
-1989 NNAIDGDY
+1989 NNNIDGDY
-1997 KLYFRITDNA
+1997 YLYFRVNDKAGGT
-2007 SGVFTSSDT
+2007 FTSLNAETSDAT
-2016 ELSDSTKKLSCPK
+2016 AKLSCPK
-2029 INYSGQNEVC
+2029 INYSGSGEVC
-2039 SAVSF
+2039 SKIPF
-2044 SIDTYPPAIDIVQ
+2044 SIDTVPPSINIVQ
-2057 YRISSDNSAWSA
+2057 YKISSDNAAWSE
-2069 WADLGQNTIF
+2069 WTELSHNTIF
-2079 GGTEKRYFQFRL
+2079 GGVEKRYIKFRF
-2091 EAHDTVTAQEN
+2091 EAHDTVTAQDA
-2102 LVVSANISGTDK
+2102 LVVTVNISGKET
-2114 NFSTTDGKI
+2114 FSTKDSTI
-2123 TLNSTG
+2123 TLNISG
-2129 EQYNGYYYF
+2129 DKYGDYYYF
-2138 ETSVIDASSKIAT
+2138 ETASLDAKNLPT
-2151 GSYTL
+2151 GSYTFS
-2156 GFDAKDKAEK
+2156 FDAKDKAEK

-2188 YSGTTELTGNIA
+2188 YSGTTELTGNIS

-2298 NVGNSTFKTENH
+2298 EVGNFAYKTGDF

-2322 SITYPVH
+2322 SMTYPVH
-2329 NVKDSARDFSY
+2329 NVKDGEFNY
-2340 VVMGGTVRFTGTATD
+2340 VIMGGTVRFTGTAED
-2355 DEGIE
+2355 DEGIA
-2360 GVYLQFDMDGDGEYE
+2360 GVYLQFDMNGDGIFE
-2375 NGENIGGCPYDYDST
+2375 NGENISGCPYDYAST
-2390 VVKIPQSTELGVKAN
+2390 VVPIPHSTSNERGVKAN

-2412 SLKISSLE
+2412 SLKISNLD
-2420 GLLYSEAN
+2420 GLLYSPEN
-2428 QYKTLNVRVVAVDT
+2428 KKTLNVRVVAVDT
-2442 GTDKQLVGAWSEP
+2442 GTADAPLVGAWSEAV
-2455 IHISVNKDIP
+2455 HISVNKDVP
-2465 AFETVKISQY
+2465 AFETVRLSQF
-2475 DTNTPAQ
+2475 DGSGSV
-2482 ILKTVDYE
+2482 IKTIDYE

-2505 VSSNAGISL
+2505 ISSNAGISE
-2514 VDVTDSSGNDIG
+2514 VDVTDLSGNSI
-2526 KIEISTSGGT
+2526 GT
-2536 ISITDNNNYILT
+2536 ISIDTTSGIQITDNNNFINDKT
-2548 KKEENGQITELEY
+2548 ISGGNITELEY
-2561 KISVSTENRWAIKI
+2561 KIPVSTENRWAIKI

-2580 SEEEKSNYSNYSLNI
+2580 SEEKKSNYSNYSLNI

-2637 QNSNGMFTL
+2637 QNSNRMFTL

-2657 ENILFYFKRVPET
+2657 ENILFYFKRVPENI
-2670 VTEQNPVRVYN
+2670 TEQNPVRVYN
-2681 PMKAHGS
+2681 PMKAHGAT
-2688 SNKENRTDITVDSPS
+2688 NKENRTDITESNKT
-2703 DGKVYVNSD
+2703 DGKVYINSD
-2712 ELPVLYTTQISIND
+2712 GLPVLYTTQISIND

-2925 NNLQVEPEFVGGT
+2925 NNLQIEPEFVGGT

-2986 ATYEDKI
+2986 EPYEDKI

-3074 ADGERDK
+3074 ADGEYDK

-3133 AAFYNIQDNSWNNS
+3133 TAFYNIQDNSWNNS
-3147 SAKLESDGW
+3147 SATLESDGW

-3193 AIMAVDHVNTDDNKS
+3193 AIMAVDHVNTDTNKS
-3208 SETDHIVVTGS
+3208 SETDHIVVTDS

-3240 YITELITTL
+3240 YITEVETSL
-3249 SGIETKNHSVYG
+3249 SILKKKNPSVYT
-3261 RTASGR
+3261 RTALGHYS
-3267 YPVYFYTK
+3267 V
-3275 DANGNSNVSEKISVV
+3275 ASNEEVTIN
-3290 GFNIAK
+3290 GFN
-3296 GSQIIFTKNDVT
+3296 
-3308 TTLDSD
+3308 LDNYTVSI
-3314 LSFQL
+3314 STISSSREF
-3319 PENAVSGKIE
+3319 AVK
-3329 ISVNSIKNLNNIN
+3329 VNNVESLN
-3342 NKNAKGSYEDV
+3342 NKNRNDARGSYEKVNTVSTGDYLV
-3353 ASDSL
+3353 YS
-3358 YDNYKNYYNRQPNNV
+3358 NYYNRQPNND
-3373 NNDLLED
+3373 NNNLLTDDIYFDIWQFDSEAIKPISGGVDQPVMKIDPKTGAIGMAFANGALYFSMGGTVSSETYSSQYWMGSYDFFTSVGFAYDDLGYSYGSAAGGDCNSSEGD
-3380 DVELAIWGI
+3380 AYCFVTSRWGI
-3389 NSKSAVSPEGVVSE
+3389 GAQGQRGSY
-3403 ATMHINPSDGQ
+3403 DGKNTLRLERISHQ
-3414 LGFSF
+3414 D
-3419 SSGNYG
+3419 SSGNITINKQRVKSPSFVTSVHDTNYTNVYLA
-3425 YYPYGVDH
+3425 YYDDTNDEVRFKAGRTNSTSKGEFGMFSDSATSSAGTARNANVKYVNLLAGGDTGRNAGEYVSLGVKP
-3433 NGNVQKTSLQFWC
+3433 GTA
-3446 RDYTPVNTIRFVYD
+3446 YD
-3460 NQGHMFGVHAGTDT
+3460 NDV
-3474 NNPRVAR
+3474 
-3481 FRLVSSV
+3481 
-3488 WGPSSTIN
+3488 
-3496 GGDSDWLCAYSAN
+3496 
-3509 KALRLEYMA
+3509 
-3518 NYKSSDQSYV
+3518 
-3528 MNGTRF
+3528 
-3534 QFHPQLAAN
+3534 
-3543 AVSSSQTNLYLMYY
+3543 
-3557 DSLTNELR
+3557 
-3565 FRAGAMNTSEA
+3565 
-3576 FSANTSTFAQNIKA
+3576 
-3590 SFNDFYDDAYDGAAG
+3590 
-3605 DKRTSIYVTN
+3605 
-3615 YNHVSVLASSATNT
+3615 
-3629 GSSPYA
+3629 
-3635 PGERYAIA
+3635 
-3643 VVPGSPDTVVAVWCD
+3643 VVAVWYDSVNRCL
-3658 DIHKTLWYSYLTDP
+3658 KYAYN
-3672 ITNNHQNVD
+3672 TN
-3681 PTTHVNKSWSTPV
+3681 PLGSSKGS
-3694 AILDGNSG
+3694 NSG
-3702 GYAAIAVD
+3702 SEWIGVETVFTDEMKNAGEYCQVIVD
-3710 SDKHIHI
+3710 KDGGIHI
-3717 ASYSKE
+3717 AAYDPLNLD
-3723 RTGSLVYTYLDSYNS
+3723 LVYAYKSAYDITGFQTCIVDGNGVVGTNLTLD
-3738 ATSDYIKKH
+3738 
-3747 SVFVDS
+3747 V
-3753 YGATGQYITID
+3753 
-3764 FAKDST
+3764 AKVNGVWT
-3770 GTRYIPYIGYLMT
+3770 PYIGYYAT
-3783 SLQYPKYAYL
+3783 SCVKPKLAYKISSG
-3793 VDVNS
+3793 N
-3798 AVENSSNWIP
+3798 AVS
-3808 KPGTDSENM
+3808 GTIDDM
-3817 YTGAWESVILPTE
+3817 LTGAWECAVVPTSSYITLGSQGN
-3830 NKFLLDDICI
+3830 NKMNV
-3840 GVFRKSDGNLQNIP
+3840 GVWKDVSTWELKNSITGTKKSNHSGSGYSSTCND
-3854 IKTGDN
+3854 TVW
-3860 ICGGNGTSNPVIG
+3860 GNGTKNPVMG
-3873 YGINYAGQGYIE
+3873 YAIKISGSSCYIE

>member
-1 MKKFLVCLPAVLF
+1 MKRFSLF
-14 ILLSVFILSCEVGLG
+14 TILFALLSEFIFFSCEVGLG
-29 ESVDTEA
+29 EAVDTEA
-36 PKISITYPDA
+36 PKLTIDYPEA
-46 KSVIKDRFVLAG
+46 KAIVRDGFVLAG
-58 ECSDDR
+58 TCSDDIAVTKVV
-64 MVSSVQ
+64 VS
-70 VTILDSSN
+70 ILDEENKTVS
-78 NPVTGY
+78 GY
-84 ELKAPVVESAKSG
+84 DFKQPVVETTIEEK
-97 QVWSVEI
+97 QFWSVTLNEQLQ
-104 NAKNADGS
+104 DGT

-119 YTFRTIATDGAG
+119 YTFKAVAYDGAG
-131 RKSAPFERDLEID
+131 RKSGELERDLEID
-144 NTAPVFVINS
+144 NTAPVFIINS
-154 PGSTETETSYGSV
+154 PGSISTESSFGSV
-167 LKVEGSI
+167 FKIEGSI
-174 AEAHSVKSMAL
+174 AENHTVKEMNL
-185 TVYDTNGIEKASWK
+185 TIFDADGTKIAEWQQ
-199 EENINIAGGTSVTFA
+199 ENINTAGGTTVTFA
-214 KYYSNTGGT
+214 KYYS
-223 DTLLE
+223 DSEKQDPLFD
-228 RYNSIYDSK
+228 RYKEIYGNSS
-237 TGGFQA
+237 GFKS
-243 FKCSVELT
+243 FSCSVKLMDNALT
-251 DSSCVYQKPDFVPS
+251 YKKPDFVPS
-265 YNRSA
+265 YNDNSRGEI
-270 DAGQT
+270 DTGT
-275 VSSDGNTTCD
+275 NYNTTANL
-285 VWLYDDIYGTDAKY
+285 WLYDDIYGTDAKFK
-299 VLMGTKASEVWGKAF
+299 LMGTAASAEWGKSF
-314 EVSDFMNILN
+314 EIKDFMNYLN
-324 GTVPYDTPN
+324 GTDSYEQKN
-333 ADGKTVLEVL
+333 SNGKSVVEVL
-343 NSAKTDTSEKSLKMK
+343 NEAKINTEDTRLKFK
-358 LNKDANPTYTV
+358 LNKDANPTYTI

-374 DSTAEK
+374 DSTAQTE
-380 DGVLTLSPASKG
+380 GIYSLNPAAKG

-398 ADAGLDGVLFSPE
+398 ADAGLDGVLFSPS
-411 TIKVYLF
+411 TIKVYMF
-418 GPFEKDAVSL
+418 GPFEAIQVPTAL
-428 KLSDIYNDPKVYA
+428 TEIYSSPDNYA
-441 EKNAQVTSILYDGKN
+441 SAPEHKKITTKLYDGKN
-456 GVGGGSPDI
+456 GISGADKDVA
-465 YGPYTGESRSTW
+465 GPYEGESRTTW
-477 TQSLSLPSDSKIMK
+477 TQSLNLPSDSTIMK
-491 ATKCYV
+491 ATKYYI
-497 IAATGEDK
+497 IAASGCDK
-505 DNVEFISA
+505 DNVDMISL
-513 NNKYNGFEAQATG
+513 NYKYNGFIAQATG
-526 VPPSVTINEP
+526 VPPTVTIKEP
-536 KTDFIS
+536 EKDSIS
-542 NNPQDIL
+542 NAENEIL
-549 TVKGIIKSDE
+549 IFKGDVISEE
-559 GTAVNDA
+559 GTAINDV
-566 SYEIYVY
+566 SYEISVY
-573 DVTNN
+573 D
-578 NTLLGTI
+578 TLEKNKFLGTI
-585 KNRDTNSDDNGSMKI
+585 KNIDSAGNRSDSLKVN
-600 TGTLGV
+600 GTLGE
-606 DSEVSFEIDAS
+606 SPSVSFEIDAA
-617 KGTWYPEKDAS
+617 KGFWQSADEIS
-628 KDGTKPSEGN
+628 IDGTKPPLNSAY
-638 VFKYVISVSGVT
+638 KYTLTVTGVT
-650 DTTGKDSVTAQ
+650 DTKGIDSISVTLDKKLPSAE
-661 VDMLKPTASIEVS
+661 LEIS
-674 TLLSNEKDG
+674 TLLSNANGEKD
-683 KTRENCVNGKIKI
+683 NCVNGKIKI

-703 DKIASAWAEIL
+703 DKIFSAWAEIS

-758 GNKGSSSEQK
+758 GNKGTSSEQK
-768 IYVDQSTDLPV
+768 IYVDQSTDLPI
-779 ITLSNADKTFTG
+779 ITLSNADKNFKD

-821 YVIDEGTENE
+821 YVIDEGSDKE

-849 IDLTKLPKGGTETVI
+849 IDLTKLPKGGKETVI

-873 FATDI
+873 VATDI
-878 SSDLQNIQT
+878 SSGLQNIPT
-887 PVKSSDETGVSNM
+887 PVKSSDETGVSKM

-922 ENISYSITGTAGD
+922 GNSSYSITGTAGD

-942 SEGNPII
+942 SEGNPVI
-949 YRYAIDSTRNEKK
+949 YRYAIDSTRHNGK
-962 YGSKDAPQEIPVS
+962 YCSKEVPQEIPVS
-975 ENGTWTDTIETYD
+975 ENGTWTDTIETD
-988 NGDDF
+988 GNGDDF
-993 EYCAINEY
+993 EYCAIDEY

-1036 LYSFRGTADDPK
+1036 LYSFRGSADDPVK
-1048 EVDGKTVDSSGI
+1048 VGETTVDSSGI
-1060 SGIEYTVYDSNG
+1060 SGIEYTVYASDG
-1072 TEIETKKVDS
+1072 TKIETKTVDS
-1082 STQWNININFSDY
+1082 STEWNININFSDY

-1106 KFRSVDVG
+1106 EFRSVDGG
-1114 GLKSVEVSKNIVIDK
+1114 GLKSDEVSKNIVIDK
-1129 IAPSITVVVK
+1129 IAPEIKFTIDGIEKTDSETIYISK
-1139 HNGTEVVPVQNTYYT
+1139 DPDFIFEV
-1154 KSEPEAEITVFDEN
+1154 SDEN
-1168 LETVTPTKG
+1168 LDFTSLQCPVPLTWNKTEETTNSVKYK
-1177 TLTITNPSKTNPV
+1177 ITGFATDDVASVSKT
-1190 YKLSGITETGEYV
+1190 YSFT
-1203 ISATDKA
+1203 AQDKA
-1210 GRVTS
+1210 GRITEKTLNVYYDKEKPVIDEPSVTPIASKENDATEYVNGTIKLKGTVSDNDKVSSTKVILKQNGTDVTS
-1215 YTLNIYVDGSAPSV
+1215 TDGALTLGNNTGDRYEYT
-1229 EITSVSPVVES
+1229 
-1240 NAKKNVNGK
+1240 
-1249 ITVTGTSSDDD
+1249 
-1260 KIVSTILYINDN
+1260 
-1272 AVTNADGT
+1272 
-1280 AISGRGVTVNSY
+1280 
-1292 QNSGMRVSYE
+1292 
-1302 IDTTVKDGENDIYS
+1302 IDTRELTDKTLLDII
-1316 DKSDIKIALVSTDRA
+1316 IKSTDRA
-1331 GNTSIASD
+1331 GNVIQKTKTVQI
-1339 SNSKIYYVD
+1339 D
-1348 QDTDKPVLK
+1348 QETDKPVLK
-1357 FSNGD
+1357 FNNGD
-1362 VTITDESTI
+1362 TTCVNENSIKIGT
-1371 QVGKNLFGMGS
+1371 NLFGMGS

-1447 GKSVS
+1447 GKTVS
-1452 YPEGESD
+1452 YPKNESD

-1466 DDVPEISVTKF
+1466 DDVPEISVTKLGSKD
-1477 NETAYTQGCFAPA
+1477 YTPECFAV
-1490 EFTLNG
+1490 ETFDLTG
-1496 TVKDSSGTVKIY
+1496 TIKDSSGNVTIYLKEDSSKSECTVVQNCQTVKEWND
-1508 YKEGETETEVDSS
+1508 KNVV
-1521 ESCTESQNWTHNIS
+1521 N
-1535 GETSG
+1535 TSG
-1540 NAKTRTY
+1540 DKVRTY
-1547 IARDKYGRESS
+1547 VARDKYGRQSS
-1558 VTIKY
+1558 VTIQYK
-1563 NVDTI
+1563 VDTI
-1568 KPEFISDY
+1568 KPVFNSGY
-1576 ISISGETSA
+1576 ISITGETAS
-1585 GSKTYNLNS
+1585 GSKTYPLSS
-1594 YNSSDVWFTNS
+1594 YNPSYVWFTNS
-1605 LFTVK
+1605 SFSIK
-1610 GESSGGKKP
+1610 GGDGSSSSIP
-1619 VTEENNFT
+1619 VTEDNNFT
-1627 IQIKVG
+1627 IQLKVNEN
-1633 DDIVST
+1633 IVST
-1639 LQPGTNNT
+1639 LQPGANNS
-1647 FSGTLDVGTTE
+1647 FSGTVEVGTE
-1658 DEYSKTITL
+1658 GNSAKTITL
-1667 TATDEA
+1667 IATDEA

-1680 QFTVNVDKDS
+1680 NFTVNVDKDF
-1690 PEITTKAL
+1690 PEITTKDL
-1698 YTENPEGNPGAQTLT
+1698 YTENPTGNPDAKALT
-1713 NNSFVNKDKIYF
+1713 DNSFVNKDKIYF

-1745 AMKDLIGSFTVD
+1745 AMKDLIGSFTVT
-1757 SPSKD
+1757 SPSKG
-1762 NVEGIIEIDISSFES
+1762 NVEGIIEIDISNFES

-1791 NTTSSDL
+1791 NTTPSDL

-1883 QIGKGNAEF
+1883 QIGEGNAEF

-1917 QDSDRPE
+1917 QDSDRPV

-1944 GTISDDDGIE
+1944 GTISDDDGVE
-1954 KLEIQVVKKN
+1954 KLEIRVVKKN

-1979 ANWSYTYSDG
+1979 SNWSYTYSDG
-1989 NNAIDGDY
+1989 NNNIDGDY
-1997 KLYFRITDNA
+1997 DLYFRVNDKAGGT
-2007 SGVFTSSDT
+2007 FTSLNAETSNPT
-2016 ELSDSTKKLSCPK
+2016 EKLSCPK
-2029 INYSGQNEVC
+2029 INYSGSGEKC
-2039 SAVSF
+2039 SKIPF
-2044 SIDTYPPAIDIVQ
+2044 SIDTVPPSINIVQ
-2057 YRISSDNSAWSA
+2057 YKISSDNAAWSE
-2069 WADLGQNTIF
+2069 WTELSHNTIF
-2079 GGTEKRYFQFRL
+2079 GGVEKRYIKFRF
-2091 EAHDTVTAQEN
+2091 EAHDTVTAQDA
-2102 LVVSANISGTDK
+2102 LVVTVNISGKET
-2114 NFSTTDGKI
+2114 FSTKDSTI
-2123 TLNSTG
+2123 TLNNTG
-2129 EQYNGYYYF
+2129 DRYGDYYYF
-2138 ETSVIDASSKIAT
+2138 ETASLDAEDLAT
-2151 GSYTL
+2151 GSYTFS
-2156 GFDAKDKAEK
+2156 FDAKDKAEK

-2251 LWEFEIK
+2251 LWNFEIN
-2258 SDNLCETAASGITLK
+2258 SDNICENAASGITLK

-2298 NVGNSTFKTENH
+2298 EVGNFAYKTGNF

-2322 SITYPVH
+2322 SMTYPVH
-2329 NVKDSARDFSY
+2329 NVKDGEFSY
-2340 VVMGGTVRFTGTATD
+2340 VIMGGTVRFTGTAED

-2360 GVYLQFDMDGDGEYE
+2360 GVYLQFDMNGDGIYE
-2375 NGENIGGCPYDYDST
+2375 NGENINGCPYDYAST
-2390 VVKIPQSTELGVKAN
+2390 VVPIPHSTSNERGVKAN

-2412 SLKISSLE
+2412 SLKISNLD
-2420 GLLYSEAN
+2420 GLLYSPEN
-2428 QYKTLNVRVVAVDT
+2428 KKTLNVRVVAVDT
-2442 GTDKQLVGAWSEP
+2442 GTSDTPLVGAWSEAV
-2455 IHISVNKDIP
+2455 HISVNKDVP
-2465 AFETVKISQY
+2465 AFETVRLSQF
-2475 DTNTPAQ
+2475 DG
-2482 ILKTVDYE
+2482 IGSVIKTIDYE

-2505 VSSNAGISL
+2505 ISSNAGISE
-2514 VDVTDSSGNDIG
+2514 VDVTDLSGNSI
-2526 KIEISTSGGT
+2526 GT
-2536 ISITDNNNYILT
+2536 ISIDTTSGIQITDNNNFINDKT
-2548 KKEENGQITELEY
+2548 ISGGNITELEY
-2561 KISVSTENRWAIKI
+2561 KIPVSTENRWAIKI

-2580 SEEEKSNYSNYSLNI
+2580 SEEKKSNYSNYSLNI

-2657 ENILFYFKRVPET
+2657 ENILFYFKRVPENIT
-2670 VTEQNPVRVYN
+2670 AQNPVRVYN
-2681 PMKAHGS
+2681 PMKAHGAT
-2688 SNKENRTDITVDSPS
+2688 NKENRTDITESNKT
-2703 DGKVYVNSD
+2703 DGKVYINSD
-2712 ELPVLYTTQISIND
+2712 GLPVLYTTQISINE

-2734 NAVQNNDNVRIGGLV
+2734 SAVQNNDNVRIGGLV

-2803 NDDGDGMVESYSK
+2803 NDDDDEMVESYSK

-2883 NEKQVFAYLETD
+2883 NEKQVFAYLDTD
-2895 TLDWAENT
+2895 TLEWAENT

-2964 ATGQINGNKE
+2964 ETGQINGNKE
-2974 AFVIPNSSLDTS
+2974 AFEILNSSLYTS
-2986 ATYEDKI
+2986 ETYEDKT

-3016 VLNVQLKQDIIDNF
+3016 VLNIQLKQDIVDNF

-3074 ADGERDK
+3074 ADGEYDK

-3108 SGFTFNNYVTE
+3108 SGFTFKNYVTDA
-3119 SGYGTN
+3119 GYGTN

-3133 AAFYNIQDNSWNNS
+3133 TAFYNIQDNSWNNS
-3147 SAKLESDGW
+3147 GAKLDDDGW
-3156 SFETTDEYFDQ
+3156 TFEAENEYFDQ

-3193 AIMAVDHVNTDDNKS
+3193 AIMAVDHVNPDANKS
-3208 SETDHIVVTGS
+3208 SETEHTKVTES

-3240 YITELITTL
+3240 YITELMTTL

-3290 GFNIAK
+3290 GFNIAAD
-3296 GSQIIFTKNDVT
+3296 SQIIFTENAAT
-3308 TTLDSD
+3308 ATLDSD
-3314 LSFQL
+3314 LSFRL
-3319 PENAVSGKIE
+3319 PQNAVSGKIE

-3353 ASDSL
+3353 ASGSL
-3358 YDNYKNYYNRQPNNV
+3358 YNNYKNYYNRQPNNV

-3389 NSKSAVSPEGVVSE
+3389 NSKSAVSPEGVISE
-3403 ATMHINPSDGQ
+3403 ATMHVNPSDGQ

-3446 RDYTPVNTIRFVYD
+3446 RDYTPVNTMRFVYD

-3488 WGPSSTIN
+3488 WGPSSTII
-3496 GGDSDWLCAYSAN
+3496 GGDNDWLCAYSAN
-3509 KALRLEYMA
+3509 NALRLEYMA

-3534 QFHPQLAAN
+3534 QFHPQLAAS
-3543 AVSSSQTNLYLMYY
+3543 ASGTKTNLYLMYY

-3565 FRAGAMNTSEA
+3565 FRAGQMDNRTAFKVDTNANGNNDKSTQNTKS
-3576 FSANTSTFAQNIKA
+3576 
-3590 SFNDFYDDAYDGAAG
+3590 SFGDFYDDAYTDS
-3605 DKRTSIYVTN
+3605 RTKENVVTN
-3615 YNHVSVLASSATNT
+3615 YDHVSVLASSDTNKD
-3629 GSSPYA
+3629 SSPYA

-3681 PTTHVNKSWSTPV
+3681 STTHVNKSWSTPV

-3723 RTGSLVYTYLDSYNS
+3723 RTGSLVYTYLDSYES
-3738 ATSDYIKKH
+3738 ATPDYIKTH

-3793 VDVNS
+3793 VDVDS
-3798 AVENSSNWIP
+3798 AVKNSSDWIP

-3840 GVFRKSDGNLQNIP
+3840 GVFRNSNGMLQNIP
-3854 IKTGDN
+3854 VKTGTD

-3873 YGINYAGQGYIE
+3873 YGINYAGQGYVE